1 MQPIK
6 LEIFL
11 DDKTLAGMKSVEGN
25 LAALESFNR
34 QMVERLQGELKQ
46 LERQYKQ
53 LQKQG
58 LAGDRELADIQALK
72 GVIGSLK
79 DEIKAYE
86 AAKRQA
92 NETPL
97 VAHDP
102 APKLNQVKMTM
113 AQIAREL
120 PSLAMGPQMFF
131 LAISN
136 NIPMFTDAVSNA
148 RREYELMTAAGK
160 KATPVWKQ
168 VASAMFS
175 PQTALA
181 TLITLTV
188 MYSKEIWASIKG
200 LGGARDAT
208 LELLSAE
215 QEMALAR
222 NKAQESIKKER
233 AELELIYSKLRDTSL
248 STRERTAAINEWV
261 KRYPEYAGILDG
273 EQVSLSKLE
282 SSYRALSKEIYA
294 NAVARNYADRIAD
307 LSVRKEKEEIRRLNQ
322 KLTVARAEEDLK
334 KQEEDFSR
342 KEQEGFGTATAKI
355 DARKKVEASRR
366 NVEEQKRIYNDIL
379 GNLQA
384 YENNIA
390 AIEKRIKT
398 ADLFPQPEEGTYDY
412 WTAQKE
418 RSEAVLKEIRSDI
431 KRTLD
436 EAAGEGRDLF
446 SLGID
451 KSTVEAYRKAT
462 GELKT
467 AEKELKAY
475 ETKERRV
482 PGRTPTDY
490 QNELSDARLRAQ
502 RKLEDARIA
511 LMAEGSAK
519 RKALLRQEYEQTL
532 AAIDK
537 EERELLSRLEKSKK
551 AGNPVAPGEADRI
564 RQDASSQ
571 RVIAGVQYMQ
581 EVYEEEKQFREKD
594 RQAWIDYNREYG
606 SYQEKRLAITQDYA
620 LKIAAAETEGEK
632 AMLKRRREDELKE
645 LDFGEFKKTVNL
657 ADVFGNLDT
666 QSTEA
671 LSALRDKL
679 KEYISGAAK
688 ELRPSDLKQL
698 QDALTNIDLKL
709 ADRKPFRELKRSMD
723 EYAKAQESVQKA
735 QEDLNTVMAG
745 GKVITGVY
753 RDETGKLTTKLLT
766 QEQAEKKLTEAQENR
781 RRKRTAMAQSLQ
793 GVAGEM
799 SSYGQAADDVVS
811 MLEGF
816 GVSEDEN
823 AKRVIEGFN
832 TMSEGIGQFANSMLS
847 GDIGGM
853 ISGVV
858 NTAGGFVKT
867 LGSLFGTDWGGQRSE
882 RRYQQAKERY
892 ESYMAVLDKV
902 IAKQKELVAS
912 METDTLANANN
923 SYKKAGELLQ
933 QQEEY
938 AREMGKAYLNAGA
951 SKGFLGIGSK
961 ASHGTK
967 QREDISS
974 TAWEQA
980 RRVLGSDF
988 SKVADGR
995 MTGLFDLSYEKL
1007 VELRDE
1013 ATGFWSELHEDTRK
1027 YLEQII
1033 ESEEAWLEVQE
1044 TRKEAMTGISFENV
1058 RSSFLDMLMDMDSS
1072 TADFADNFEKYMQKA
1087 MLNSMLSESYNERIK
1102 EWYDSFAE
1110 AMEEKTEWRTGWSG
1124 LRRKRTQVVT
1134 EAAGVLNQAEH
1145 DMLKEAWD
1153 SIVSDALAQR
1163 DAMKEIFG
1171 WKGDG
1176 TESQS
1181 GRGGAFT
1188 AMTQEQ
1194 GTLLE
1199 GLFTSL
1205 QDHASGM
1212 HKLLEE
1218 LAKSRKEDHDLL
1230 VSIAENTA
1238 YCRYLEGINEIM
1250 EYFRNNGIKVS

>member
-1 MQPIK
+1 
-6 LEIFL
+6 
-11 DDKTLAGMKSVEGN
+11 MKSAEGN
-25 LAALESFNR
+25 IAALESFNR

-46 LERQYKQ
+46 LERQYRQ

-72 GVIGSLK
+72 GVIGGLK

-92 NETPL
+92 GETPL

-102 APKLNQVKMTM
+102 APKLNQVRMTM

-148 RREYELMTAAGK
+148 RKEYELMTAAGK

-168 VASAMFS
+168 VAASLFS

-181 TLITLTV
+181 ALITLTV
-188 MYSKEIWASIKG
+188 VYGKEIGEWIKG
-200 LGGARDAT
+200 LFGGKNAMDELRESMRETYEVEKEANATFVKSRFEMDRVIKSVKEFKGSKEEERKKVTELNRTYGETFGYYQTLSEWYDTLMKKSSDYIEVLVLEQKARKWLDKAVEESDKADKLKAEGAESHRPWFGAGGKIHKFFGGGSTDQFGSDPASVVYNKKLKDIYDA
-208 LELLSAE
+208 EE
-215 QEMALAR
+215 DAL
-222 NKAQESIKKER
+222 KR
-233 AELELIYSKLRDTSL
+233 AEEFQDK
-248 STRERTAAINEWV
+248 AARIKEGTNINTV
-261 KRYPEYAGILDG
+261 
-273 EQVSLSKLE
+273 VSGSVEELE
-282 SSYRALSKEIYA
+282 SSIAEKRKALK
-294 NAVARNYADRIAD
+294 
-307 LSVRKEKEEIRRLNQ
+307 
-322 KLTVARAEEDLK
+322 KLTNKEDYEAAMKVIEAEEK
-334 KQEEDFSR
+334 KLETIT
-342 KEQEGFGTATAKI
+342 G
-355 DARKKVEASRR
+355 KKNKDGGRNAS
-366 NVEEQKRIYNDIL
+366 
-379 GNLQA
+379 
-384 YENNIA
+384 
-390 AIEKRIKT
+390 
-398 ADLFPQPEEGTYDY
+398 
-412 WTAQKE
+412 
-418 RSEAVLKEIRSDI
+418 
-431 KRTLD
+431 
-436 EAAGEGRDLF
+436 
-446 SLGID
+446 
-451 KSTVEAYRKAT
+451 
-462 GELKT
+462 
-467 AEKELKAY
+467 
-475 ETKERRV
+475 
-482 PGRTPTDY
+482 DY
-490 QNELSDARLRAQ
+490 QDALSDARLRAQ

-571 RVIAGVQYMQ
+571 RVVAGVQYMQ
-581 EVYEEEKQFREKD
+581 DVYDEEKQFREKD

-632 AMLKRRREDELKE
+632 AILKRRREDELKE

-657 ADVFGNLDT
+657 ADVFGNLDA
-666 QSTEA
+666 QSTEV

-723 EYAKAQESVQKA
+723 EYANAQETVQKA

-745 GKVITGVY
+745 GKVITGLY
-753 RDETGKLTTKLLT
+753 RDETGKLVTGLLT
-766 QEQAEKKLTEAQENR
+766 QEQAEKKLAEAQENR

-816 GVSEDEN
+816 GVSVDEN

-967 QREDISS
+967 QREGISS

-1033 ESEEAWLEVQE
+1033 ESEEAWQEVQE
-1044 TRKEAMTGISFENV
+1044 TRKEAMTGISFESV

-1087 MLNSMLSESYNERIK
+1087 MLNSMLSESYNGRLR

-1110 AMEEKTEWRTGWSG
+1110 AMEEKTEWRTGQG
-1124 LRRKRTQVVT
+1124 RRGRNRYKVTT
-1134 EAAGVLNQAEH
+1134 EAAGVLSQTEYDA
-1145 DMLKEAWD
+1145 LKDSWN
-1153 SIVSDALAQR
+1153 SIVSDALAER

-1171 WKGDG
+1171 WQGDPAS
-1176 TESQS
+1176 SQS
-1181 GRGGAFT
+1181 GRSGAFT
-1188 AMTQEQ
+1188 TMTQEQ

-1238 YCRYLEGINEIM
+1238 YCRYLESINEIM
-1250 EYFRNNGIKVS
+1250 EYFRNNGIEVS

>member
-11 DDKTLAGMKSVEGN
+11 DDKTLAGMKSAEGN
-25 LAALESFNR
+25 IAALESFNR

-72 GVIGSLK
+72 SVIGSLK

-148 RREYELMTAAGK
+148 RKEYELMTAAGK

-168 VASAMFS
+168 VAASLFS

-181 TLITLTV
+181 ALITLTV
-188 MYSKEIWASIKG
+188 VYGKEIGEWIKG
-200 LGGARDAT
+200 LFGGKNAMDELRESMRETYEVEKEANAT
-208 LELLSAE
+208 FVKSRF
-215 QEMALAR
+215 EMDR
-222 NKAQESIKKER
+222 VIK
-233 AELELIYSKLRDTSL
+233 SV
-248 STRERTAAINEWV
+248 REF
-261 KRYPEYAGILDG
+261 KG
-273 EQVSLSKLE
+273 
-282 SSYRALSKEIYA
+282 SKEEERKKVTELNRTYGETFGYYQTLSEWYDTLMKKSSDYIEILVLEQKARKWLDKAVEESDKADKLKAEGVESHRPWFGAGGKIHKFFGGGSTDQFGSDPASVAYNKMLKDIYDA
-294 NAVARNYADRIAD
+294 
-307 LSVRKEKEEIRRLNQ
+307 EEDAL
-322 KLTVARAEEDLK
+322 KRAEEFQDKAARIKEGTNINTVVSGSVEELENSIAEKRKALK
-334 KQEEDFSR
+334 KLTNKED
-342 KEQEGFGTATAKI
+342 
-355 DARKKVEASRR
+355 
-366 NVEEQKRIYNDIL
+366 Y
-379 GNLQA
+379 
-384 YENNIA
+384 
-390 AIEKRIKT
+390 
-398 ADLFPQPEEGTYDY
+398 
-412 WTAQKE
+412 
-418 RSEAVLKEIRSDI
+418 
-431 KRTLD
+431 
-436 EAAGEGRDLF
+436 EAAMKVIEAEEKKLETITGKKNKDGGRNA
-446 SLGID
+446 S
-451 KSTVEAYRKAT
+451 
-462 GELKT
+462 
-467 AEKELKAY
+467 
-475 ETKERRV
+475 
-482 PGRTPTDY
+482 DY
-490 QNELSDARLRAQ
+490 QDALSDARLRAQ

-551 AGNPVAPGEADRI
+551 AGNPVAPGEAGRI

-594 RQAWIDYNREYG
+594 RQAWIDYNMEYG

-679 KEYISGAAK
+679 KEYISEAAK

-723 EYAKAQESVQKA
+723 EYVNAQETARQS

-745 GKVITGVY
+745 GKVITGLY
-753 RDETGKLTTKLLT
+753 RDETGKLVTELLT
-766 QEQAEKKLTEAQENR
+766 QEQAEKKLSEAQENR

-811 MLEGF
+811 MLEEF
-816 GVSEDEN
+816 GISVDEN

-967 QREDISS
+967 QREGISS

-995 MTGLFDLSYEKL
+995 MTSLFDLSYEKL

-1033 ESEEAWLEVQE
+1033 ESEEAWQEVQE

-1110 AMEEKTEWRTGWSG
+1110 AMEEKTEWRTGQG
-1124 LRRKRTQVVT
+1124 RRGRSRYKVVT
-1134 EAAGVLNQAEH
+1134 EAAGVLNETEH

-1171 WKGDG
+1171 WQGDSAG
-1176 TESQS
+1176 SQS
-1181 GRGGAFT
+1181 GRSGAFT
-1188 AMTQEQ
+1188 TMTQEQ

>member
-1 MQPIK
+1 
-6 LEIFL
+6 
-11 DDKTLAGMKSVEGN
+11 MKSAEGN
-25 LAALESFNR
+25 IAALESFNR
-34 QMVERLQGELKQ
+34 QMVERLQKELKQ
-46 LERQYKQ
+46 LERQYRQ

-72 GVIGSLK
+72 GVIGGLK

-92 NETPL
+92 GETPL

-102 APKLNQVKMTM
+102 APKLNQVRMTM

-148 RREYELMTAAGK
+148 RKEYELMTAAGK

-168 VASAMFS
+168 VAASLFS

-181 TLITLTV
+181 ALITLTV
-188 MYSKEIWASIKG
+188 VYRKEIGEWIKG
-200 LGGARDAT
+200 LFGGKNAMDELRESMRETYEVEKEANATFVKSRFEMDRVIKSVKEFKGSKEEERKKVTELNRTYGETFGYYQTLSEWYDTLMKKSSDYIEVLVLEQKARKWLDKAVEESDKADKLKAEGVEAHRPWFGAGGKIHKFFGGGSTDQFGSDPALVAYNRKLKGIYDA
-208 LELLSAE
+208 EE
-215 QEMALAR
+215 DAL
-222 NKAQESIKKER
+222 KR
-233 AELELIYSKLRDTSL
+233 AEEFQDK
-248 STRERTAAINEWV
+248 AARIKEGTNINTV
-261 KRYPEYAGILDG
+261 
-273 EQVSLSKLE
+273 VSGSVEELE
-282 SSYRALSKEIYA
+282 SSIAEKRKALK
-294 NAVARNYADRIAD
+294 
-307 LSVRKEKEEIRRLNQ
+307 
-322 KLTVARAEEDLK
+322 KLTNKEDYEAAMKVIEAEEK
-334 KQEEDFSR
+334 KLETIT
-342 KEQEGFGTATAKI
+342 G
-355 DARKKVEASRR
+355 KKNKDGGRNAS
-366 NVEEQKRIYNDIL
+366 
-379 GNLQA
+379 
-384 YENNIA
+384 
-390 AIEKRIKT
+390 
-398 ADLFPQPEEGTYDY
+398 
-412 WTAQKE
+412 
-418 RSEAVLKEIRSDI
+418 
-431 KRTLD
+431 
-436 EAAGEGRDLF
+436 
-446 SLGID
+446 
-451 KSTVEAYRKAT
+451 
-462 GELKT
+462 
-467 AEKELKAY
+467 
-475 ETKERRV
+475 
-482 PGRTPTDY
+482 DY
-490 QNELSDARLRAQ
+490 QDALSDARLRAQ

-571 RVIAGVQYMQ
+571 RVVAGVQYMQ
-581 EVYEEEKQFREKD
+581 DVYDEEKQFREKD

-657 ADVFGNLDT
+657 ADVFGNLDA

-723 EYAKAQESVQKA
+723 EYANAQETVQKA

-745 GKVITGVY
+745 GKVITGLY
-753 RDETGKLTTKLLT
+753 RDETGKLVTGLLT
-766 QEQAEKKLTEAQENR
+766 QEQAEKKLAEAQENR

-816 GVSEDEN
+816 GVSVDEN

-967 QREDISS
+967 QREGISS

-1033 ESEEAWLEVQE
+1033 ESEEAWQEVQE
-1044 TRKEAMTGISFENV
+1044 TRKEAMTGISFESV

-1087 MLNSMLSESYNERIK
+1087 MLNSMLSESYNGRLR

-1110 AMEEKTEWRTGWSG
+1110 AMEEKTEWRTGQG
-1124 LRRKRTQVVT
+1124 RRGRNRYKVTT
-1134 EAAGVLNQAEH
+1134 EAAGVLSQTEYDA
-1145 DMLKEAWD
+1145 LKESWD
-1153 SIVSDALAQR
+1153 SIVSDALAER

-1171 WKGDG
+1171 WQGDPAS
-1176 TESQS
+1176 SQS
-1181 GRGGAFT
+1181 GRSGAFT
-1188 AMTQEQ
+1188 TMTREQ

-1238 YCRYLEGINEIM
+1238 YCRYLESINEIM
-1250 EYFRNNGIKVS
+1250 EYFRNNGIEVS

>member
-1 MQPIK
+1 
-6 LEIFL
+6 
-11 DDKTLAGMKSVEGN
+11 MKSAEGN
-25 LAALESFNR
+25 IAALESFNR
-34 QMVERLQGELKQ
+34 QMVERLQKELKQ
-46 LERQYKQ
+46 LERQYRQ

-72 GVIGSLK
+72 GVIGGLK

-92 NETPL
+92 GETPL

-102 APKLNQVKMTM
+102 APKLNQVRMTM

-148 RREYELMTAAGK
+148 RKEYELMTAAGK

-168 VASAMFS
+168 VAASLFS

-181 TLITLTV
+181 ALITLTV
-188 MYSKEIWASIKG
+188 VYGKEIGEWIKG
-200 LGGARDAT
+200 LFGGKNAMDELRESMRETYEVEKEANAT
-208 LELLSAE
+208 FVKSRF
-215 QEMALAR
+215 EMDR
-222 NKAQESIKKER
+222 VIKSVKEF
-233 AELELIYSKLRDTSL
+233 K
-248 STRERTAAINEWV
+248 
-261 KRYPEYAGILDG
+261 G
-273 EQVSLSKLE
+273 
-282 SSYRALSKEIYA
+282 SKEEERKKVTELNRTYGETFGYYQTLSEWYDTLMKKSSDYIEVLVLEQKARKWLDKAVEESDKADKLKAEGVEAHRPWFGAGGKIHKFFGGGSTDQFGSDPALVAYNRKLKGIYDA
-294 NAVARNYADRIAD
+294 
-307 LSVRKEKEEIRRLNQ
+307 EEDAL
-322 KLTVARAEEDLK
+322 KRAEEFQDKAARIKEGTNINTVVSGSVEELENSIAEKRKALK
-334 KQEEDFSR
+334 KLTNKED
-342 KEQEGFGTATAKI
+342 
-355 DARKKVEASRR
+355 
-366 NVEEQKRIYNDIL
+366 Y
-379 GNLQA
+379 
-384 YENNIA
+384 
-390 AIEKRIKT
+390 
-398 ADLFPQPEEGTYDY
+398 
-412 WTAQKE
+412 
-418 RSEAVLKEIRSDI
+418 
-431 KRTLD
+431 
-436 EAAGEGRDLF
+436 EAAMKVIEAEEKKLETITGKKNKDGGRNA
-446 SLGID
+446 S
-451 KSTVEAYRKAT
+451 
-462 GELKT
+462 
-467 AEKELKAY
+467 
-475 ETKERRV
+475 
-482 PGRTPTDY
+482 DY
-490 QNELSDARLRAQ
+490 QDALSDARLRAQ

-571 RVIAGVQYMQ
+571 RVVAGVQYMQ
-581 EVYEEEKQFREKD
+581 DVYDEEKQFREKD

-657 ADVFGNLDT
+657 ADVFGNLDA

-723 EYAKAQESVQKA
+723 EYANAQETVQKA

-745 GKVITGVY
+745 GKVITGLY
-753 RDETGKLTTKLLT
+753 RDETGKLVTGLLT
-766 QEQAEKKLTEAQENR
+766 QEQAEKKLAEAQENR

-816 GVSEDEN
+816 GVSVDEN

-967 QREDISS
+967 QREGISS

-1033 ESEEAWLEVQE
+1033 ESEEAWQEVQE
-1044 TRKEAMTGISFENV
+1044 TRKEAMTGISFESV

-1087 MLNSMLSESYNERIK
+1087 MLNSMLSESYNERLRK
-1102 EWYDSFAE
+1102 WYDSFAE
-1110 AMEEKTEWRTGWSG
+1110 AMEEKTEWRTGQG
-1124 LRRKRTQVVT
+1124 RRGRNRYKVTT
-1134 EAAGVLNQAEH
+1134 EAAGVLSQTEYDA
-1145 DMLKEAWD
+1145 LKESWD
-1153 SIVSDALAQR
+1153 SIVSDALAER

-1171 WKGDG
+1171 WQGDPAS
-1176 TESQS
+1176 SQS
-1181 GRGGAFT
+1181 GRNGAFT
-1188 AMTQEQ
+1188 TMTQEQ

-1238 YCRYLEGINEIM
+1238 YCRYLESINEIM
-1250 EYFRNNGIKVS
+1250 EYFRNNGIEVS

>member
-11 DDKTLAGMKSVEGN
+11 DDRTLAGMKSAEGN
-25 LAALESFNR
+25 IAALESFNR

-46 LERQYKQ
+46 LERQYRQ

-72 GVIGSLK
+72 GVIGGLK

-92 NETPL
+92 GETPL

-102 APKLNQVKMTM
+102 APKLNQVRMTM

-148 RREYELMTAAGK
+148 RKEYELMTAAGK

-168 VASAMFS
+168 VAASLFS

-181 TLITLTV
+181 ALITLTV
-188 MYSKEIWASIKG
+188 VYGKEIGEWIKG
-200 LGGARDAT
+200 LFGGKNAMDELRESMRETYEVEKEANATFVKSRFEMDRVIKSVKEFKGSKEEERKKVTELNRTYGETFGYYQTLSEWYDTLMKKSSDYIEVLVLEQKARKWLDKAVEESDKADKLKAEGAESHRPWFGAGGKIHKFFGGGSTDQFGSDPASVAYNKKLKDIYDA
-208 LELLSAE
+208 EE
-215 QEMALAR
+215 DAL
-222 NKAQESIKKER
+222 KR
-233 AELELIYSKLRDTSL
+233 AEEFQDK
-248 STRERTAAINEWV
+248 AARIKEGTNINTV
-261 KRYPEYAGILDG
+261 
-273 EQVSLSKLE
+273 VSGSVEELE
-282 SSYRALSKEIYA
+282 SSIAEKRKALK
-294 NAVARNYADRIAD
+294 
-307 LSVRKEKEEIRRLNQ
+307 
-322 KLTVARAEEDLK
+322 KLTNKEDYEAAMKVIEAEEK
-334 KQEEDFSR
+334 KLETIT
-342 KEQEGFGTATAKI
+342 G
-355 DARKKVEASRR
+355 KKNKDGGRNAS
-366 NVEEQKRIYNDIL
+366 
-379 GNLQA
+379 
-384 YENNIA
+384 
-390 AIEKRIKT
+390 
-398 ADLFPQPEEGTYDY
+398 
-412 WTAQKE
+412 
-418 RSEAVLKEIRSDI
+418 
-431 KRTLD
+431 
-436 EAAGEGRDLF
+436 
-446 SLGID
+446 
-451 KSTVEAYRKAT
+451 
-462 GELKT
+462 
-467 AEKELKAY
+467 
-475 ETKERRV
+475 
-482 PGRTPTDY
+482 DY
-490 QNELSDARLRAQ
+490 QDALSDARLRAQ
-502 RKLEDARIA
+502 RKLEDARIV
-511 LMAEGSAK
+511 LMVEGSAK

-571 RVIAGVQYMQ
+571 RVVAGVQYMQ
-581 EVYEEEKQFREKD
+581 DVYDEEKQFREKD

-657 ADVFGNLDT
+657 ADVFGNLDA

-723 EYAKAQESVQKA
+723 EYANAQGTVQKA

-745 GKVITGVY
+745 GKVITGLY
-753 RDETGKLTTKLLT
+753 RDETGKLVTGLLT

-816 GVSEDEN
+816 GVSVDEN

-967 QREDISS
+967 QREGISS

-1033 ESEEAWLEVQE
+1033 ESEEAWQEVQE
-1044 TRKEAMTGISFENV
+1044 TRKEAMTGISFESV

-1072 TADFADNFEKYMQKA
+1072 TADFADNFEKYMQRA
-1087 MLNSMLSESYNERIK
+1087 MLNSMLSESYNERLRK
-1102 EWYDSFAE
+1102 WYDSFAE
-1110 AMEEKTEWRTGWSG
+1110 AMEEKTEWRTGQG
-1124 LRRKRTQVVT
+1124 RRGRNRYKVTT
-1134 EAAGVLNQAEH
+1134 EAAGVLSQTEYDA
-1145 DMLKEAWD
+1145 LKESWD
-1153 SIVSDALAQR
+1153 SIVSDALAER

-1171 WKGDG
+1171 WKGDPAS
-1176 TESQS
+1176 SQS
-1181 GRGGAFT
+1181 GRNGAST
-1188 AMTQEQ
+1188 TMTQEQ

-1238 YCRYLEGINEIM
+1238 YCRYLESINEIM
-1250 EYFRNNGIKVS
+1250 EYFRNNGIEVS

>member
-1 MQPIK
+1 
-6 LEIFL
+6 
-11 DDKTLAGMKSVEGN
+11 MKSAEGN
-25 LAALESFNR
+25 IAALESFNR

-46 LERQYKQ
+46 LERQYRQ

-72 GVIGSLK
+72 GVIGGLK

-92 NETPL
+92 GETPL

-102 APKLNQVKMTM
+102 APKLNQVRMTM

-148 RREYELMTAAGK
+148 RKEYELMTAAGK

-168 VASAMFS
+168 VATSLFS

-181 TLITLTV
+181 ALITLTV
-188 MYSKEIWASIKG
+188 VYGKEIGEWIKG
-200 LGGARDAT
+200 LFGGKNAMDELRESMRETYEVEKEANATFVKSRFEMDRVIKSVKEFKGSKEEERKKVTELNRTYGETFGYYQTLSEWYDTLMKKSSDYIEVLVLEQKARKWLDKAVEESDKADKLKAEGAESHRPWFGAGGKIHKFFGGGSTDQFGSDPASVVYNKKLKDIYDA
-208 LELLSAE
+208 EE
-215 QEMALAR
+215 DAL
-222 NKAQESIKKER
+222 KR
-233 AELELIYSKLRDTSL
+233 AEEFQDK
-248 STRERTAAINEWV
+248 AARIKEGTNINTV
-261 KRYPEYAGILDG
+261 
-273 EQVSLSKLE
+273 VSGSVEELE
-282 SSYRALSKEIYA
+282 SSIAEKRKALK
-294 NAVARNYADRIAD
+294 
-307 LSVRKEKEEIRRLNQ
+307 
-322 KLTVARAEEDLK
+322 KLTNKEDYEAAMKVIEAEEK
-334 KQEEDFSR
+334 KLETIT
-342 KEQEGFGTATAKI
+342 G
-355 DARKKVEASRR
+355 KKNKDGGRNAS
-366 NVEEQKRIYNDIL
+366 
-379 GNLQA
+379 
-384 YENNIA
+384 
-390 AIEKRIKT
+390 
-398 ADLFPQPEEGTYDY
+398 
-412 WTAQKE
+412 
-418 RSEAVLKEIRSDI
+418 
-431 KRTLD
+431 
-436 EAAGEGRDLF
+436 
-446 SLGID
+446 
-451 KSTVEAYRKAT
+451 
-462 GELKT
+462 
-467 AEKELKAY
+467 
-475 ETKERRV
+475 
-482 PGRTPTDY
+482 DY
-490 QNELSDARLRAQ
+490 QDALSDARLRAQ

-571 RVIAGVQYMQ
+571 RVVAGVQYMQ
-581 EVYEEEKQFREKD
+581 DVYDEEKQFREKD

-666 QSTEA
+666 QSTES

-723 EYAKAQESVQKA
+723 EYAKAQETVQKA

-745 GKVITGVY
+745 GKVITGQY
-753 RDETGKLTTKLLT
+753 RDETGKLVTGLLT

-816 GVSEDEN
+816 GVSVDEN

-967 QREDISS
+967 QREGISS

-1033 ESEEAWLEVQE
+1033 ESEEAWQEVQE
-1044 TRKEAMTGISFENV
+1044 TRKEAMTGISFESV

-1072 TADFADNFEKYMQKA
+1072 TADFADNFEKYMQRA
-1087 MLNSMLSESYNERIK
+1087 MLNSMLSESYNERLRK
-1102 EWYDSFAE
+1102 WYDSFAE
-1110 AMEEKTEWRTGWSG
+1110 AMEEKTEWRTGQG
-1124 LRRKRTQVVT
+1124 RRGRNRYKVTT
-1134 EAAGVLNQAEH
+1134 EAAGVLSQTEYDA
-1145 DMLKEAWD
+1145 LKESWD
-1153 SIVSDALAQR
+1153 SIVSDALAER

-1171 WKGDG
+1171 WQGDPAS
-1176 TESQS
+1176 SQS
-1181 GRGGAFT
+1181 GRSGAFT
-1188 AMTQEQ
+1188 TMTQEQ

-1230 VSIAENTA
+1230 VSIVENTA
-1238 YCRYLEGINEIM
+1238 YCRYLESINEIM
-1250 EYFRNNGIKVS
+1250 EYFRNNGIEVS

>member
-11 DDKTLAGMKSVEGN
+11 DDRTLAGMKSAEGN
-25 LAALESFNR
+25 IAALESFNR

-46 LERQYKQ
+46 LERQYRQ

-72 GVIGSLK
+72 GVIGGLK

-86 AAKRQA
+86 AAKKQA
-92 NETPL
+92 SETPL

-102 APKLNQVKMTM
+102 APKLNQVRMTM

-148 RREYELMTAAGK
+148 RKEYELMTAAGK

-168 VASAMFS
+168 VAASLFS

-181 TLITLTV
+181 ALITLTV
-188 MYSKEIWASIKG
+188 VYGKEIGEWIKG
-200 LGGARDAT
+200 LFGGKNAMDELRESMRETYEVEKEANATFVKSRFEMDRVIKSVKEFKGSKEEERKKVTELNRTYGETFGYYQTLSEWYDTLMKKSSDYIEVLVLEQKARKWLDKAVEESDKADKLKAEGAESHRPWFGAGGKIHKFFGGGSTDQFGSDPASVVYNKKLKDIYDA
-208 LELLSAE
+208 EE
-215 QEMALAR
+215 DAL
-222 NKAQESIKKER
+222 KR
-233 AELELIYSKLRDTSL
+233 AEEFQDK
-248 STRERTAAINEWV
+248 AARIKEGTNINTV
-261 KRYPEYAGILDG
+261 
-273 EQVSLSKLE
+273 VSGSVEELE
-282 SSYRALSKEIYA
+282 SSIAEKRKALK
-294 NAVARNYADRIAD
+294 
-307 LSVRKEKEEIRRLNQ
+307 
-322 KLTVARAEEDLK
+322 KLTNKEDYEAAMKVIEAEEK
-334 KQEEDFSR
+334 KLETIT
-342 KEQEGFGTATAKI
+342 G
-355 DARKKVEASRR
+355 KKNKDGGRNAS
-366 NVEEQKRIYNDIL
+366 
-379 GNLQA
+379 
-384 YENNIA
+384 
-390 AIEKRIKT
+390 
-398 ADLFPQPEEGTYDY
+398 
-412 WTAQKE
+412 
-418 RSEAVLKEIRSDI
+418 
-431 KRTLD
+431 
-436 EAAGEGRDLF
+436 
-446 SLGID
+446 
-451 KSTVEAYRKAT
+451 
-462 GELKT
+462 
-467 AEKELKAY
+467 
-475 ETKERRV
+475 
-482 PGRTPTDY
+482 DY
-490 QNELSDARLRAQ
+490 QDALSDARLRAQ

-571 RVIAGVQYMQ
+571 RVVAGVQYMQ
-581 EVYEEEKQFREKD
+581 DVYDEEKQFREKD

-632 AMLKRRREDELKE
+632 AILKRRREDELKE

-657 ADVFGNLDT
+657 ADVFGNLDA

-723 EYAKAQESVQKA
+723 EYANAQETVQKA
-735 QEDLNTVMAG
+735 QEDLNTVMVG
-745 GKVITGVY
+745 GKVITGLY
-753 RDETGKLTTKLLT
+753 RDETGKLVTGLLT
-766 QEQAEKKLTEAQENR
+766 QEQAEKKLAEAQENR

-816 GVSEDEN
+816 GVSVDEN

-967 QREDISS
+967 QREGISS

-1033 ESEEAWLEVQE
+1033 ESEEAWQEVQE
-1044 TRKEAMTGISFENV
+1044 TRKEAMTGISFESV

-1087 MLNSMLSESYNERIK
+1087 MLNSMLSESYNGRLR

-1110 AMEEKTEWRTGWSG
+1110 AMEEKTEWRTGQG
-1124 LRRKRTQVVT
+1124 RRGRNRYKVTT
-1134 EAAGVLNQAEH
+1134 EAAGVLSQTEYDA
-1145 DMLKEAWD
+1145 LKDSWN
-1153 SIVSDALAQR
+1153 SIVSDALAER

-1171 WKGDG
+1171 WQGDPAS
-1176 TESQS
+1176 SQS
-1181 GRGGAFT
+1181 GRSGAFT
-1188 AMTQEQ
+1188 TMTQEQ

-1238 YCRYLEGINEIM
+1238 YCRYLESINEIM
-1250 EYFRNNGIKVS
+1250 EYFRNNGIEVS

>member
-11 DDKTLAGMKSVEGN
+11 DDRTLAGMKSAEGN
-25 LAALESFNR
+25 IAALESFNR

-46 LERQYKQ
+46 LERQYRQ

-72 GVIGSLK
+72 GVIGGLK

-86 AAKRQA
+86 AAKKQA
-92 NETPL
+92 SETPL

-102 APKLNQVKMTM
+102 APKLNQVRMTM

-148 RREYELMTAAGK
+148 RKEYELMTAAGK

-168 VASAMFS
+168 VAASLFS

-181 TLITLTV
+181 ALITLTV
-188 MYSKEIWASIKG
+188 VYGKEIGEWIKG
-200 LGGARDAT
+200 LFGGKNAMDELRESMRETYEVEKEANAT
-208 LELLSAE
+208 FVKSRF
-215 QEMALAR
+215 EMDR
-222 NKAQESIKKER
+222 VIKSVKEF
-233 AELELIYSKLRDTSL
+233 K
-248 STRERTAAINEWV
+248 
-261 KRYPEYAGILDG
+261 G
-273 EQVSLSKLE
+273 
-282 SSYRALSKEIYA
+282 SKEEERKKVTELNRTYGETFGYYQTLSEWYDTLMKKSSDYIEVLVLEQKARKWLDKAVEESDKADKLKAEGAESHRPWFGAGGKIHKFFGGGSTDQFGSDPASVAYNKKFKDIYDA
-294 NAVARNYADRIAD
+294 
-307 LSVRKEKEEIRRLNQ
+307 EEDAL
-322 KLTVARAEEDLK
+322 KRAEEFQDKAARIKEGTNINTVVSGSVEELENSIAEKRKALK
-334 KQEEDFSR
+334 KLTNKED
-342 KEQEGFGTATAKI
+342 
-355 DARKKVEASRR
+355 
-366 NVEEQKRIYNDIL
+366 Y
-379 GNLQA
+379 
-384 YENNIA
+384 
-390 AIEKRIKT
+390 
-398 ADLFPQPEEGTYDY
+398 
-412 WTAQKE
+412 
-418 RSEAVLKEIRSDI
+418 
-431 KRTLD
+431 
-436 EAAGEGRDLF
+436 EAAMKVIEAEEKKLETITGKKNKDGGRNA
-446 SLGID
+446 S
-451 KSTVEAYRKAT
+451 
-462 GELKT
+462 
-467 AEKELKAY
+467 
-475 ETKERRV
+475 
-482 PGRTPTDY
+482 DY
-490 QNELSDARLRAQ
+490 QDALSDARLRAQ

-571 RVIAGVQYMQ
+571 RVVAGVQYMQ
-581 EVYEEEKQFREKD
+581 DVYDEEKQFREKD

-657 ADVFGNLDT
+657 ADVFGNLDA

-723 EYAKAQESVQKA
+723 EYANAQETVQKA

-745 GKVITGVY
+745 GKVITGLY
-753 RDETGKLTTKLLT
+753 RDETGKLVTGLLT

-816 GVSEDEN
+816 GVSVDEN

-832 TMSEGIGQFANSMLS
+832 TMSEGISQFANSMLS

-967 QREDISS
+967 QREGISS

-1033 ESEEAWLEVQE
+1033 ESEEAWQEVQE
-1044 TRKEAMTGISFENV
+1044 TRKEAMTGISFESV

-1087 MLNSMLSESYNERIK
+1087 MLNSMLSESYNGRLR

-1110 AMEEKTEWRTGWSG
+1110 AMEEKTEWRTGQG
-1124 LRRKRTQVVT
+1124 RRGRNRYKVTT
-1134 EAAGVLNQAEH
+1134 EAAGVLSQTEYDA
-1145 DMLKEAWD
+1145 LKESWD
-1153 SIVSDALAQR
+1153 SIVSDALAER

-1171 WKGDG
+1171 WQGDPAS
-1176 TESQS
+1176 SQS
-1181 GRGGAFT
+1181 GRNGAST
-1188 AMTQEQ
+1188 TMTQEQ

-1238 YCRYLEGINEIM
+1238 YCRYLESINEIM
-1250 EYFRNNGIKVS
+1250 EYFRNNGIEVS

>member
-11 DDKTLAGMKSVEGN
+11 DDKTLAGMKSAEGN
-25 LAALESFNR
+25 IAALESFNR

-148 RREYELMTAAGK
+148 RKEYELMTAAGK

-168 VASAMFS
+168 VAASLFS

-181 TLITLTV
+181 ALITLTV
-188 MYSKEIWASIKG
+188 VYGKEIGEWIKG
-200 LGGARDAT
+200 LFGGKNAMDELRESMRETYEVEKEANAT
-208 LELLSAE
+208 FVKSRF
-215 QEMALAR
+215 EMDR
-222 NKAQESIKKER
+222 VIK
-233 AELELIYSKLRDTSL
+233 SV
-248 STRERTAAINEWV
+248 REF
-261 KRYPEYAGILDG
+261 KG
-273 EQVSLSKLE
+273 
-282 SSYRALSKEIYA
+282 SKEEERKKVTELNRTYGETFGYYQTLSEWYDTLMKKSSDYIEILVLEQKARKWLDKAVEESDKADKLKAEGVESHRPWFGAGGKIHKFFGGGSTDQFGSDPALVAYNKMLKDIYDA
-294 NAVARNYADRIAD
+294 
-307 LSVRKEKEEIRRLNQ
+307 EEDAL
-322 KLTVARAEEDLK
+322 KRAEEFQDKAARIKEGTNINTVVSGSVEELENSIAEKRKALK
-334 KQEEDFSR
+334 KLTNKED
-342 KEQEGFGTATAKI
+342 
-355 DARKKVEASRR
+355 
-366 NVEEQKRIYNDIL
+366 Y
-379 GNLQA
+379 
-384 YENNIA
+384 
-390 AIEKRIKT
+390 
-398 ADLFPQPEEGTYDY
+398 
-412 WTAQKE
+412 
-418 RSEAVLKEIRSDI
+418 
-431 KRTLD
+431 
-436 EAAGEGRDLF
+436 EAAMKVIEAEEKKLETITGKKNKDGGRNA
-446 SLGID
+446 S
-451 KSTVEAYRKAT
+451 
-462 GELKT
+462 
-467 AEKELKAY
+467 
-475 ETKERRV
+475 
-482 PGRTPTDY
+482 DY
-490 QNELSDARLRAQ
+490 QDALSDARLRAQ

-551 AGNPVAPGEADRI
+551 AGNPVAPGEAGRI

-723 EYAKAQESVQKA
+723 EYANAQETARQA

-745 GKVITGVY
+745 GKVITSLY
-753 RDETGKLTTKLLT
+753 RDETGKLVTELLT
-766 QEQAEKKLTEAQENR
+766 QEQAEKKLSEAQENR

-811 MLEGF
+811 MLEGV
-816 GVSEDEN
+816 GVSVDEN

-967 QREDISS
+967 QREGISS

-1033 ESEEAWLEVQE
+1033 ESEEAWQEVQE

-1110 AMEEKTEWRTGWSG
+1110 AMEEKTEWRTGQG
-1124 LRRKRTQVVT
+1124 RRGRSRYKVVT
-1134 EAAGVLNQAEH
+1134 EAAGVLNETEH

-1171 WKGDG
+1171 WQGDSAG
-1176 TESQS
+1176 SQS
-1181 GRGGAFT
+1181 GRSGAFT
-1188 AMTQEQ
+1188 TMTQEQ

>member
-1 MQPIK
+1 
-6 LEIFL
+6 
-11 DDKTLAGMKSVEGN
+11 MKSAEGN
-25 LAALESFNR
+25 IAALESFNR

-46 LERQYKQ
+46 LERQYRQ

-72 GVIGSLK
+72 GVIGGLK

-92 NETPL
+92 GETPL

-102 APKLNQVKMTM
+102 APKLNQVRMTM

-148 RREYELMTAAGK
+148 RKEYELMTAAGK

-168 VASAMFS
+168 VAASLFS

-181 TLITLTV
+181 ALITLTV
-188 MYSKEIWASIKG
+188 VYGKEIGEWIKG
-200 LGGARDAT
+200 LFGGKNAMDELRESMRETYEVEKEANAT
-208 LELLSAE
+208 FVKSRF
-215 QEMALAR
+215 EMDR
-222 NKAQESIKKER
+222 VIKSVKEF
-233 AELELIYSKLRDTSL
+233 K
-248 STRERTAAINEWV
+248 
-261 KRYPEYAGILDG
+261 G
-273 EQVSLSKLE
+273 
-282 SSYRALSKEIYA
+282 SKEEERKKVTELNRTYGETFGYYQTLSEWYDTLMKKSSDYIEVLVLEQKARKWLDKAVEESDKADKLKAEGAESHRPWFGAGGKIHKFFGGGSTDQFGSDPASVVYNKKLKDIYDA
-294 NAVARNYADRIAD
+294 
-307 LSVRKEKEEIRRLNQ
+307 EEDAL
-322 KLTVARAEEDLK
+322 KRAEEFQDKAARIKEGTNINTVVSGSVEELENSIAEKRKALK
-334 KQEEDFSR
+334 KLTNKED
-342 KEQEGFGTATAKI
+342 
-355 DARKKVEASRR
+355 
-366 NVEEQKRIYNDIL
+366 Y
-379 GNLQA
+379 
-384 YENNIA
+384 
-390 AIEKRIKT
+390 
-398 ADLFPQPEEGTYDY
+398 
-412 WTAQKE
+412 
-418 RSEAVLKEIRSDI
+418 
-431 KRTLD
+431 
-436 EAAGEGRDLF
+436 EAAMKVIEAEEKKLETITGKKNKDGGRNA
-446 SLGID
+446 S
-451 KSTVEAYRKAT
+451 
-462 GELKT
+462 
-467 AEKELKAY
+467 
-475 ETKERRV
+475 
-482 PGRTPTDY
+482 DY
-490 QNELSDARLRAQ
+490 QDALSDARLRAQ

-571 RVIAGVQYMQ
+571 RVVAGVQYMQ
-581 EVYEEEKQFREKD
+581 DVYDEEKQFREKD

-666 QSTEA
+666 QSTES

-723 EYAKAQESVQKA
+723 EYANAQETVQKA

-745 GKVITGVY
+745 GKVITGLY
-753 RDETGKLTTKLLT
+753 RDETGKLVTGLLT

-816 GVSEDEN
+816 GVSVDEN

-967 QREDISS
+967 QREGISS

-1033 ESEEAWLEVQE
+1033 ESEEAWQEVQE
-1044 TRKEAMTGISFENV
+1044 TRKEAMTGISFESV

-1087 MLNSMLSESYNERIK
+1087 MLNSMLSESYNGRLR

-1110 AMEEKTEWRTGWSG
+1110 AMEEKTEWRTGQG
-1124 LRRKRTQVVT
+1124 RRGRNRYKVTT
-1134 EAAGVLNQAEH
+1134 EAAGVLSQTEYDA
-1145 DMLKEAWD
+1145 LKDSWD
-1153 SIVSDALAQR
+1153 SIVSDALAER

-1171 WKGDG
+1171 WKGDPAS
-1176 TESQS
+1176 SQS
-1181 GRGGAFT
+1181 GRSGAFT

-1230 VSIAENTA
+1230 VSITENTA
-1238 YCRYLEGINEIM
+1238 YCRYLESINEIM
-1250 EYFRNNGIKVS
+1250 EYFRNNGIEVS

>member
-11 DDKTLAGMKSVEGN
+11 DDKTLAGMKSAEGN
-25 LAALESFNR
+25 IAALESFNR

-148 RREYELMTAAGK
+148 RKEYELMTAAGK

-168 VASAMFS
+168 VAASLFS

-181 TLITLTV
+181 ALITLTV
-188 MYSKEIWASIKG
+188 VYGKEIGEWIKG
-200 LGGARDAT
+200 LFGGKNAMDELRESMRETYEVEKEANAT
-208 LELLSAE
+208 FVKSRF
-215 QEMALAR
+215 EMDR
-222 NKAQESIKKER
+222 VIK
-233 AELELIYSKLRDTSL
+233 SV
-248 STRERTAAINEWV
+248 REF
-261 KRYPEYAGILDG
+261 KG
-273 EQVSLSKLE
+273 
-282 SSYRALSKEIYA
+282 SKEEERKKVTELNRTYGETFGYYQTLSEWYDTLMKKSSDYIEILVLEQKARKWLDKAVEESDKADKLKAEGVESHRPWFGAGGKIHKFFGGGSTDQFGSDPALVAYNKMLKDIYDA
-294 NAVARNYADRIAD
+294 
-307 LSVRKEKEEIRRLNQ
+307 EEDAL
-322 KLTVARAEEDLK
+322 KRAEEFQDKAARIKEGTNINTVVSGSVEELENSIAEKRKALK
-334 KQEEDFSR
+334 KLTNKED
-342 KEQEGFGTATAKI
+342 
-355 DARKKVEASRR
+355 
-366 NVEEQKRIYNDIL
+366 Y
-379 GNLQA
+379 
-384 YENNIA
+384 
-390 AIEKRIKT
+390 
-398 ADLFPQPEEGTYDY
+398 
-412 WTAQKE
+412 
-418 RSEAVLKEIRSDI
+418 
-431 KRTLD
+431 
-436 EAAGEGRDLF
+436 EAAMKVIEAEEKKLETITGKKNKDGGRNA
-446 SLGID
+446 S
-451 KSTVEAYRKAT
+451 
-462 GELKT
+462 
-467 AEKELKAY
+467 
-475 ETKERRV
+475 
-482 PGRTPTDY
+482 DY
-490 QNELSDARLRAQ
+490 QDALSDARLRAQ

-551 AGNPVAPGEADRI
+551 AGNPVAPGEAGRI

-723 EYAKAQESVQKA
+723 EYANAQETARQA

-745 GKVITGVY
+745 GKVITSLY
-753 RDETGKLTTKLLT
+753 RDETGKLVTELLT
-766 QEQAEKKLTEAQENR
+766 QEQAEKKLSEAQENR

-816 GVSEDEN
+816 GVSVDEN

-967 QREDISS
+967 QREGISS

-995 MTGLFDLSYEKL
+995 MTGLFNLSYEKL

-1033 ESEEAWLEVQE
+1033 ESEEAWQEVQE

-1110 AMEEKTEWRTGWSG
+1110 AMEEKTEWRTGQG
-1124 LRRKRTQVVT
+1124 RRGRSRYKVVT
-1134 EAAGVLNQAEH
+1134 EAAGVLNETEH

-1171 WKGDG
+1171 WQGDSAG
-1176 TESQS
+1176 SQS
-1181 GRGGAFT
+1181 GRSGAFT
-1188 AMTQEQ
+1188 TMTQEQ

>member
-1 MQPIK
+1 
-6 LEIFL
+6 
-11 DDKTLAGMKSVEGN
+11 MKSAEGN
-25 LAALESFNR
+25 IAALESFNR

-46 LERQYKQ
+46 LERQYRQ

-72 GVIGSLK
+72 GVIGGLK

-92 NETPL
+92 GETPL

-102 APKLNQVKMTM
+102 APKLNQVRMTM

-148 RREYELMTAAGK
+148 RKEYELMTAAGK

-168 VASAMFS
+168 VAASLFS

-181 TLITLTV
+181 ALITLTV
-188 MYSKEIWASIKG
+188 VYGKEIGEWIKG
-200 LGGARDAT
+200 LFGGKNAMDELRESMRETYEVEKEANATFVKSRFEMDRVIKSVKEFKGSKEEERKKVTELNRTYGETFGYYQTLSEWYDTLMKKSSDYIEVLVLEQKARKWLDKAVEESDKADKLKAEGAESHRPWFGAGGKIHKFFGGGSTDQFGSDPASVVYNKKLKDIYDA
-208 LELLSAE
+208 EE
-215 QEMALAR
+215 DAL
-222 NKAQESIKKER
+222 KR
-233 AELELIYSKLRDTSL
+233 AEEFQDK
-248 STRERTAAINEWV
+248 AARIKEGTNINTV
-261 KRYPEYAGILDG
+261 
-273 EQVSLSKLE
+273 VSGSVEELE
-282 SSYRALSKEIYA
+282 SSIAEKRKALK
-294 NAVARNYADRIAD
+294 
-307 LSVRKEKEEIRRLNQ
+307 
-322 KLTVARAEEDLK
+322 KLTNKEDYEAAMKVIEAEEK
-334 KQEEDFSR
+334 KLETIT
-342 KEQEGFGTATAKI
+342 G
-355 DARKKVEASRR
+355 KKNKDGGRNAS
-366 NVEEQKRIYNDIL
+366 
-379 GNLQA
+379 
-384 YENNIA
+384 
-390 AIEKRIKT
+390 
-398 ADLFPQPEEGTYDY
+398 
-412 WTAQKE
+412 
-418 RSEAVLKEIRSDI
+418 
-431 KRTLD
+431 
-436 EAAGEGRDLF
+436 
-446 SLGID
+446 
-451 KSTVEAYRKAT
+451 
-462 GELKT
+462 
-467 AEKELKAY
+467 
-475 ETKERRV
+475 
-482 PGRTPTDY
+482 DY
-490 QNELSDARLRAQ
+490 QDALSDARLRAQ

-571 RVIAGVQYMQ
+571 RVVAGVQYMQ
-581 EVYEEEKQFREKD
+581 DVYDEEKQFREKD

-666 QSTEA
+666 QSTES

-723 EYAKAQESVQKA
+723 EYAKAQETVQKA

-745 GKVITGVY
+745 GKVITGQY
-753 RDETGKLTTKLLT
+753 RDETGKLVTGLLT

-816 GVSEDEN
+816 GVSVDEN

-967 QREDISS
+967 QREGISS

-1033 ESEEAWLEVQE
+1033 ESEEAWQEVQE
-1044 TRKEAMTGISFENV
+1044 TRKEAMTGISFESV

-1072 TADFADNFEKYMQKA
+1072 TADFADNFEKYMQRA
-1087 MLNSMLSESYNERIK
+1087 MLNSMLSESYNERLRK
-1102 EWYDSFAE
+1102 WYDSFAE
-1110 AMEEKTEWRTGWSG
+1110 AMEEKTEWRTGQG
-1124 LRRKRTQVVT
+1124 RRGRNRYKVTT
-1134 EAAGVLNQAEH
+1134 EAAGVLSQTEYDA
-1145 DMLKEAWD
+1145 LKDSWN
-1153 SIVSDALAQR
+1153 SIVSDALAER

-1171 WKGDG
+1171 WQGDPAS
-1176 TESQS
+1176 SQS
-1181 GRGGAFT
+1181 GRSGAFT
-1188 AMTQEQ
+1188 TMTQEQ

-1230 VSIAENTA
+1230 VSIVENTA
-1238 YCRYLEGINEIM
+1238 YCRYLESINEIM
-1250 EYFRNNGIKVS
+1250 EYFRNNGIEVS

>member
-11 DDKTLAGMKSVEGN
+11 DDKTLAGMKSAEGN

-136 NIPMFTDAVSNA
+136 NIPMFTDAVGNA
-148 RREYELMTAAGK
+148 RKEYELMTAAGK

-168 VASAMFS
+168 VAASLFS

-181 TLITLTV
+181 ALITLTV
-188 MYSKEIWASIKG
+188 VYGKEIGEWIKG
-200 LGGARDAT
+200 LFGGKNAMDELRESMRETYEVEKEANAT
-208 LELLSAE
+208 FVKSRF
-215 QEMALAR
+215 EMDR
-222 NKAQESIKKER
+222 VIK
-233 AELELIYSKLRDTSL
+233 SV
-248 STRERTAAINEWV
+248 REF
-261 KRYPEYAGILDG
+261 KG
-273 EQVSLSKLE
+273 
-282 SSYRALSKEIYA
+282 SKEEERKKVTELNRTYGETFGYYQTLSEWYDTLMKKSSDYIEILVLEQKARKWLDKAVEESDKADKLKAEGVESHRPWFGAGGKIHKFFGGGSTDRFGSDPALVAYNKMLKDIYDA
-294 NAVARNYADRIAD
+294 
-307 LSVRKEKEEIRRLNQ
+307 EEDAL
-322 KLTVARAEEDLK
+322 KRAEEFQDKAARIKEGTNINTVVSGSVEELENSIAEKRKALK
-334 KQEEDFSR
+334 KVTNKED
-342 KEQEGFGTATAKI
+342 
-355 DARKKVEASRR
+355 
-366 NVEEQKRIYNDIL
+366 Y
-379 GNLQA
+379 
-384 YENNIA
+384 
-390 AIEKRIKT
+390 
-398 ADLFPQPEEGTYDY
+398 
-412 WTAQKE
+412 
-418 RSEAVLKEIRSDI
+418 
-431 KRTLD
+431 
-436 EAAGEGRDLF
+436 EAAMKVIEAEEKKLETITGKKNKDGGRNA
-446 SLGID
+446 S
-451 KSTVEAYRKAT
+451 
-462 GELKT
+462 
-467 AEKELKAY
+467 
-475 ETKERRV
+475 
-482 PGRTPTDY
+482 DY
-490 QNELSDARLRAQ
+490 QDALSDARLRAQ

-551 AGNPVAPGEADRI
+551 AGNPVAPGEAGRI
-564 RQDASSQ
+564 RQDTSSQ
-571 RVIAGVQYMQ
+571 RVIAGVRYMQ

-723 EYAKAQESVQKA
+723 EYANAQETARQA

-745 GKVITGVY
+745 GKVITGLY
-753 RDETGKLTTKLLT
+753 RDETGKLVTELLT
-766 QEQAEKKLTEAQENR
+766 QEQAEKKLSEAQENR

-816 GVSEDEN
+816 GVSVDEN

-967 QREDISS
+967 QREGISS

-1033 ESEEAWLEVQE
+1033 ESEEAWQEVQE

-1110 AMEEKTEWRTGWSG
+1110 AMEEKTEWRTGQG
-1124 LRRKRTQVVT
+1124 RRGRSRYKVVT
-1134 EAAGVLNQAEH
+1134 EAAGVLNETEH

-1171 WKGDG
+1171 WQGDSAG
-1176 TESQS
+1176 SQS
-1181 GRGGAFT
+1181 GRSGAFT
-1188 AMTQEQ
+1188 TMTQEQ

>member
-11 DDKTLAGMKSVEGN
+11 DDKTLAGMRSAEGN
-25 LAALESFNR
+25 IAALESFNR
-34 QMVERLQGELKQ
+34 QMVEHLQGELKQ

-72 GVIGSLK
+72 GVISGLK

-86 AAKRQA
+86 AAKKQA
-92 NETPL
+92 GETPL

-102 APKLNQVKMTM
+102 APKLNQVRMTM

-120 PSLAMGPQMFF
+120 PSLALGPQMFF

-148 RREYELMTAAGK
+148 RKEYELMTAAGK

-168 VASAMFS
+168 VAASLFS

-188 MYSKEIWASIKG
+188 MYGKEIGEWIKG
-200 LGGARDAT
+200 LFGGKNAMD
-208 LELLSAE
+208 EL
-215 QEMALAR
+215 R
-222 NKAQESIKKER
+222 ESIRKTYEVEKE
-233 AELELIYSKLRDTSL
+233 ANATF
-248 STRERTAAINEWV
+248 V
-261 KRYPEYAGILDG
+261 KSRFEMDRVIKSVKEFKG
-273 EQVSLSKLE
+273 
-282 SSYRALSKEIYA
+282 SKEEERRKVTELNRTYGETFGYYQTLSEWYDTLMKKSSDYIEVLVLEQKARKWLDKAVEESDKADKLKAEGVEAHRPWFGAGGKIHKFFGGGSTDQFGSDPASVAYNKMLKDIYDA
-294 NAVARNYADRIAD
+294 
-307 LSVRKEKEEIRRLNQ
+307 EEDAL
-322 KLTVARAEEDLK
+322 KRAEEFQDKAGRIKEGANISTVISGSVEELENSIAEKRKALK
-334 KQEEDFSR
+334 KLTNREDY
-342 KEQEGFGTATAKI
+342 
-355 DARKKVEASRR
+355 EAAM
-366 NVEEQKRIYNDIL
+366 K
-379 GNLQA
+379 
-384 YENNIA
+384 
-390 AIEKRIKT
+390 AIE
-398 ADLFPQPEEGTYDY
+398 AEEKKLEAITGKKNKKGGKDASDY
-412 WTAQKE
+412 
-418 RSEAVLKEIRSDI
+418 
-431 KRTLD
+431 
-436 EAAGEGRDLF
+436 RD
-446 SLGID
+446 
-451 KSTVEAYRKAT
+451 
-462 GELKT
+462 
-467 AEKELKAY
+467 
-475 ETKERRV
+475 
-482 PGRTPTDY
+482 
-490 QNELSDARLRAQ
+490 ELSDARLRAQ

-519 RKALLRQEYEQTL
+519 RKALLRQDYEQTL

-537 EERELLSRLEKSKK
+537 EERELLSKLEKSKK

-571 RVIAGVQYMQ
+571 RVVAGVQYMQ
-581 EVYEEEKQFREKD
+581 EIYDEEKLFREKD

-657 ADVFGNLDT
+657 ADVFGNLDA

-679 KEYISGAAK
+679 KEYISGAAR
-688 ELRPSDLKQL
+688 ELRPSDLKEL

-735 QEDLNTVMAG
+735 QENLNTVMAG
-745 GKVITGVY
+745 GKVVTGAY
-753 RDETGKLTTKLLT
+753 RDETGKLVTELLT
-766 QEQAEKKLTEAQENR
+766 QEQAEKQLSEAQENR

-799 SSYGQAADDVVS
+799 SSYGQAADDVVG
-811 MLEGF
+811 MLEEF
-816 GVSEDEN
+816 GISVDEN
-823 AKRVIEGFN
+823 VKRVVEGFN

-858 NTAGGFVKT
+858 NTAGGLIKGI
-867 LGSLFGTDWGGQRSE
+867 GSLFGADWGGQRSE

-923 SYKKAGELLQ
+923 SYKRAGELLQ

-967 QREDISS
+967 QREGISS
-974 TAWEQA
+974 TAWDQA
-980 RRVLGSDF
+980 RQVLGNDF
-988 SKVADGR
+988 YKVSDGR

-1007 VELRDE
+1007 VKLRDE

-1033 ESEEAWLEVQE
+1033 ESEEAWQEVQE
-1044 TRKEAMTGISFENV
+1044 TRKEAMTGLSFDTL
-1058 RSSFLDMLMDMDSS
+1058 RSSFLDTLMDMDSS
-1072 TADFADNFEKYMQKA
+1072 TADFADNFEKYMQRA
-1087 MLNSMLSESYNERIK
+1087 MLNSMLSESYNERLRK
-1102 EWYDSFAE
+1102 WYDSFAE
-1110 AMEEKTEWRTGWSG
+1110 AMEEKTERRTGQG
-1124 LRRKRTQVVT
+1124 RRRHSKYEVVT
-1134 EAAGVLNQAEH
+1134 EAAGVLNGTEY
-1145 DMLKEAWD
+1145 DTLKE
-1153 SIVSDALAQR
+1153 S
-1163 DAMKEIFG
+1163 
-1171 WKGDG
+1171 
-1176 TESQS
+1176 
-1181 GRGGAFT
+1181 
-1188 AMTQEQ
+1188 
-1194 GTLLE
+1194 
-1199 GLFTSL
+1199 
-1205 QDHASGM
+1205 
-1212 HKLLEE
+1212 
-1218 LAKSRKEDHDLL
+1218 
-1230 VSIAENTA
+1230 
-1238 YCRYLEGINEIM
+1238 
-1250 EYFRNNGIKVS
+1250 

>member
-11 DDKTLAGMKSVEGN
+11 DDRTLAGMKSAEGN
-25 LAALESFNR
+25 IAALESFNR
-34 QMVERLQGELKQ
+34 QMVERLQKELKQ
-46 LERQYKQ
+46 LERQYRQ

-72 GVIGSLK
+72 GVIGGLK

-92 NETPL
+92 GETPL

-102 APKLNQVKMTM
+102 APKLNQVRMTM

-148 RREYELMTAAGK
+148 RKEYELMTAAGK

-168 VASAMFS
+168 VAASLFS

-181 TLITLTV
+181 ALITLTV
-188 MYSKEIWASIKG
+188 VYRKEIGEWIKG
-200 LGGARDAT
+200 LFGGKNAMDELRESMRETYEVEKEANAT
-208 LELLSAE
+208 FVKSRF
-215 QEMALAR
+215 EMDR
-222 NKAQESIKKER
+222 VIKSVKEF
-233 AELELIYSKLRDTSL
+233 K
-248 STRERTAAINEWV
+248 
-261 KRYPEYAGILDG
+261 G
-273 EQVSLSKLE
+273 
-282 SSYRALSKEIYA
+282 SKEEERKKVTELNRTYGETFGYYQTLSEWYDTLMKKSSDYIEVLVLEQKARKWLDKAVEESDKADKLKAEGVEAHRPWFGAGGKIHKFFGGGSTDQFGSDPALVAYNRKLKGIYDA
-294 NAVARNYADRIAD
+294 
-307 LSVRKEKEEIRRLNQ
+307 EEDAL
-322 KLTVARAEEDLK
+322 KRAEEFQDKAARIKEGTNINTVVSGSVEELENSIAEKRKALK
-334 KQEEDFSR
+334 KLTNKED
-342 KEQEGFGTATAKI
+342 
-355 DARKKVEASRR
+355 
-366 NVEEQKRIYNDIL
+366 Y
-379 GNLQA
+379 
-384 YENNIA
+384 
-390 AIEKRIKT
+390 
-398 ADLFPQPEEGTYDY
+398 
-412 WTAQKE
+412 
-418 RSEAVLKEIRSDI
+418 
-431 KRTLD
+431 
-436 EAAGEGRDLF
+436 EAAMKVIEAEEKKLETITGKKNKDGGRNA
-446 SLGID
+446 S
-451 KSTVEAYRKAT
+451 
-462 GELKT
+462 
-467 AEKELKAY
+467 
-475 ETKERRV
+475 
-482 PGRTPTDY
+482 DY
-490 QNELSDARLRAQ
+490 QDALSDARLRAQ

-571 RVIAGVQYMQ
+571 RVVAGVQYMQ
-581 EVYEEEKQFREKD
+581 DVYDEEKQFREKD

-657 ADVFGNLDT
+657 ADVFGNLDA

-723 EYAKAQESVQKA
+723 EYANAQETVQKA

-745 GKVITGVY
+745 GKVITGLY
-753 RDETGKLTTKLLT
+753 RDETGKLVTGLLT
-766 QEQAEKKLTEAQENR
+766 QEQAEKKLAEAQENR

-816 GVSEDEN
+816 GVSVDEN

-967 QREDISS
+967 QREGISS

-1033 ESEEAWLEVQE
+1033 ESEEAWQEVQE
-1044 TRKEAMTGISFENV
+1044 TRKEAMTGISFESV

-1087 MLNSMLSESYNERIK
+1087 MLNSMLSESYNGRLR

-1110 AMEEKTEWRTGWSG
+1110 AMEEKTEWRTGQG
-1124 LRRKRTQVVT
+1124 RRGRNRYKVTT
-1134 EAAGVLNQAEH
+1134 EAAGVLSQTEYDA
-1145 DMLKEAWD
+1145 LKDSWN
-1153 SIVSDALAQR
+1153 SIVSDALAER

-1171 WKGDG
+1171 WQGDPAS
-1176 TESQS
+1176 SQS
-1181 GRGGAFT
+1181 GRSGAFT
-1188 AMTQEQ
+1188 TMIQEQ

-1238 YCRYLEGINEIM
+1238 YCRYLESINEIM
-1250 EYFRNNGIKVS
+1250 EYFRNNGIEVS

>member
-11 DDKTLAGMKSVEGN
+11 DDRTLAGMKSAEGN
-25 LAALESFNR
+25 IAALESFNR

-46 LERQYKQ
+46 LERQYRQ

-72 GVIGSLK
+72 GVIGGLK

-92 NETPL
+92 GETPL

-102 APKLNQVKMTM
+102 APKLNQVRMTM

-148 RREYELMTAAGK
+148 RKEYELMTAAGK

-168 VASAMFS
+168 VAASLFS

-181 TLITLTV
+181 ALITLTV
-188 MYSKEIWASIKG
+188 VYGKEIGEWIKG
-200 LGGARDAT
+200 LFGGKNAMDELRESMRETYEVEKEANATFVKSRFEVDRVIKSVKEFKGSKEEERKKVTELNRTYGETFGYYQTLSEWYDTLMKKSSDYIEVLVLEQKARKWLDKAVEESDKADKLKAEGAESHRPWFGAGGKIHKFFGGGSTDQFGSDPASVVYNKKLKDIYDA
-208 LELLSAE
+208 EE
-215 QEMALAR
+215 DAL
-222 NKAQESIKKER
+222 KR
-233 AELELIYSKLRDTSL
+233 AEEFQDK
-248 STRERTAAINEWV
+248 AARIKEGTNINTV
-261 KRYPEYAGILDG
+261 
-273 EQVSLSKLE
+273 VSGSVEELE
-282 SSYRALSKEIYA
+282 SSIAEKRKALK
-294 NAVARNYADRIAD
+294 
-307 LSVRKEKEEIRRLNQ
+307 
-322 KLTVARAEEDLK
+322 KLTNKEDYEAAMKVIEAEEK
-334 KQEEDFSR
+334 KLETIT
-342 KEQEGFGTATAKI
+342 G
-355 DARKKVEASRR
+355 KKNKDGGRNAS
-366 NVEEQKRIYNDIL
+366 
-379 GNLQA
+379 
-384 YENNIA
+384 
-390 AIEKRIKT
+390 
-398 ADLFPQPEEGTYDY
+398 
-412 WTAQKE
+412 
-418 RSEAVLKEIRSDI
+418 
-431 KRTLD
+431 
-436 EAAGEGRDLF
+436 
-446 SLGID
+446 
-451 KSTVEAYRKAT
+451 
-462 GELKT
+462 
-467 AEKELKAY
+467 
-475 ETKERRV
+475 
-482 PGRTPTDY
+482 DY
-490 QNELSDARLRAQ
+490 QDALSDARLRAQ

-571 RVIAGVQYMQ
+571 RVVAGVQYMQ
-581 EVYEEEKQFREKD
+581 DVYDEEKQFREKD

-666 QSTEA
+666 QSTES

-723 EYAKAQESVQKA
+723 EYAKAQETVQKA

-745 GKVITGVY
+745 GKVITGQY
-753 RDETGKLTTKLLT
+753 RDETGKLVTGLLT

-816 GVSEDEN
+816 GVSVDEN

-967 QREDISS
+967 QREGISS

-1033 ESEEAWLEVQE
+1033 ESEEAWQEVQE
-1044 TRKEAMTGISFENV
+1044 TRKEAMTGISFESV

-1072 TADFADNFEKYMQKA
+1072 TADFADNFEKYMQRA
-1087 MLNSMLSESYNERIK
+1087 MLNSMLSESYNERLRK
-1102 EWYDSFAE
+1102 WYDSFAE
-1110 AMEEKTEWRTGWSG
+1110 AMEEKTEWRTGQG
-1124 LRRKRTQVVT
+1124 RRGRNRYKVTT
-1134 EAAGVLNQAEH
+1134 EAAGVLSQTEYDA
-1145 DMLKEAWD
+1145 LKESWD
-1153 SIVSDALAQR
+1153 SIVSDALAER

-1171 WKGDG
+1171 WQGDPAS
-1176 TESQS
+1176 SQS
-1181 GRGGAFT
+1181 GRSGAFT
-1188 AMTQEQ
+1188 TMTQEQ

-1230 VSIAENTA
+1230 VSIVENTA
-1238 YCRYLEGINEIM
+1238 YCRYLESINEIM
-1250 EYFRNNGIKVS
+1250 EYFRNNGIEVS

>member
-11 DDKTLAGMKSVEGN
+11 DDKTLAGMKSAEGN

-136 NIPMFTDAVSNA
+136 NIPMFTDAVGNA
-148 RREYELMTAAGK
+148 RKEYELMTAAGK

-168 VASAMFS
+168 VAASLFS

-181 TLITLTV
+181 ALITLTV
-188 MYSKEIWASIKG
+188 VYGKEIGEWIKG
-200 LGGARDAT
+200 LFGGKNAMDELRESMRETYEVEKEANAT
-208 LELLSAE
+208 FVKSRF
-215 QEMALAR
+215 EMDR
-222 NKAQESIKKER
+222 VIK
-233 AELELIYSKLRDTSL
+233 SV
-248 STRERTAAINEWV
+248 REF
-261 KRYPEYAGILDG
+261 KG
-273 EQVSLSKLE
+273 
-282 SSYRALSKEIYA
+282 SKEEERKKVTELNRTYGETFGYYQTLSEWYDTLMKKSSDYIEILVLEQKARKWLDKAVEESDKADKLKAEGVESHRPWFGAGGKIHKFFGGGSTDRFGSDPALVAYNKMLKDIYDA
-294 NAVARNYADRIAD
+294 
-307 LSVRKEKEEIRRLNQ
+307 EEDAL
-322 KLTVARAEEDLK
+322 KRAEEFQDK
-334 KQEEDFSR
+334 AAR
-342 KEQEGFGTATAKI
+342 IKEGTNINT
-355 DARKKVEASRR
+355 VVSGS
-366 NVEEQKRIYNDIL
+366 VEEL
-379 GNLQA
+379 
-384 YENNIA
+384 ENSIA
-390 AIEKRIKT
+390 EKRKALKILTNK
-398 ADLFPQPEEGTYDY
+398 EDY
-412 WTAQKE
+412 
-418 RSEAVLKEIRSDI
+418 
-431 KRTLD
+431 
-436 EAAGEGRDLF
+436 EAAMKVIEAEEKKLETITGKKNKDGGRNA
-446 SLGID
+446 S
-451 KSTVEAYRKAT
+451 
-462 GELKT
+462 
-467 AEKELKAY
+467 
-475 ETKERRV
+475 
-482 PGRTPTDY
+482 DY
-490 QNELSDARLRAQ
+490 QDALSDARLRAQ

-551 AGNPVAPGEADRI
+551 AGNPVAPGEAGRI

-709 ADRKPFRELKRSMD
+709 ADRKPFRELKLSMD
-723 EYAKAQESVQKA
+723 EYANAQETARQA

-745 GKVITGVY
+745 GKVITGLY
-753 RDETGKLTTKLLT
+753 RDETGKLVTELLT
-766 QEQAEKKLTEAQENR
+766 QEQAEKKLSEAQENR

-793 GVAGEM
+793 GGAGEM

-816 GVSEDEN
+816 GVSVDEN

-967 QREDISS
+967 QREGISS

-1033 ESEEAWLEVQE
+1033 ESEEAWQEVQE

-1110 AMEEKTEWRTGWSG
+1110 AMEEKTEWRTGQG
-1124 LRRKRTQVVT
+1124 RRGRSRYKVVT
-1134 EAAGVLNQAEH
+1134 EAAGVLNETEH

-1171 WKGDG
+1171 WQGDSAG
-1176 TESQS
+1176 SQS
-1181 GRGGAFT
+1181 GRSGAFT
-1188 AMTQEQ
+1188 TMTQEQ

>member
-11 DDKTLAGMKSVEGN
+11 DDRTLAGMKSAEGN
-25 LAALESFNR
+25 IAALESFNR
-34 QMVERLQGELKQ
+34 QMVERLQKELKQ
-46 LERQYKQ
+46 LERQYRQ

-72 GVIGSLK
+72 GVIGGLK

-92 NETPL
+92 GETPL

-102 APKLNQVKMTM
+102 APKLNQVRMTM

-148 RREYELMTAAGK
+148 RKEYELMTAAGK

-168 VASAMFS
+168 VAASLFS

-181 TLITLTV
+181 ALITLTV
-188 MYSKEIWASIKG
+188 VYRKEIGEWIKG
-200 LGGARDAT
+200 LFGGKNAMDELRESMRETYEVEKEANAT
-208 LELLSAE
+208 FVKSRF
-215 QEMALAR
+215 EMDR
-222 NKAQESIKKER
+222 VIKSVKEF
-233 AELELIYSKLRDTSL
+233 K
-248 STRERTAAINEWV
+248 
-261 KRYPEYAGILDG
+261 G
-273 EQVSLSKLE
+273 
-282 SSYRALSKEIYA
+282 SKEEERKKVTELNRTYGETFGYYQTLSEWYDTLMKKSSDYIEVLVLEQKARKWLDKAVEESDKADKLKAEGVEAHRPWFGAGGKIHKFFGGGSTDQFGSDPALVAYNRKLKGIYDA
-294 NAVARNYADRIAD
+294 
-307 LSVRKEKEEIRRLNQ
+307 EEDAL
-322 KLTVARAEEDLK
+322 KRAEEFQDKAARIKEGTNINTVVSGSVEELENSIAEKRKALK
-334 KQEEDFSR
+334 KLTNKED
-342 KEQEGFGTATAKI
+342 
-355 DARKKVEASRR
+355 
-366 NVEEQKRIYNDIL
+366 Y
-379 GNLQA
+379 
-384 YENNIA
+384 
-390 AIEKRIKT
+390 
-398 ADLFPQPEEGTYDY
+398 
-412 WTAQKE
+412 
-418 RSEAVLKEIRSDI
+418 
-431 KRTLD
+431 
-436 EAAGEGRDLF
+436 EAAMKVIEAEEKKLETITGKKNKDGGRNA
-446 SLGID
+446 S
-451 KSTVEAYRKAT
+451 
-462 GELKT
+462 
-467 AEKELKAY
+467 
-475 ETKERRV
+475 
-482 PGRTPTDY
+482 DY
-490 QNELSDARLRAQ
+490 QDALSDARLRAQ

-571 RVIAGVQYMQ
+571 RVVAGVQYMQ
-581 EVYEEEKQFREKD
+581 DVYDEEKQFREKD

-657 ADVFGNLDT
+657 ADVFGNLDA

-723 EYAKAQESVQKA
+723 EYANAQETVQKA

-745 GKVITGVY
+745 GKVITGLY
-753 RDETGKLTTKLLT
+753 RDETGKLVTGLLT
-766 QEQAEKKLTEAQENR
+766 QEQAEKKLAEAQENR

-816 GVSEDEN
+816 GVSVDEN

-967 QREDISS
+967 QREGISS

-1033 ESEEAWLEVQE
+1033 ESEEAWQEVQE
-1044 TRKEAMTGISFENV
+1044 TRKEAMTGISFESV

-1087 MLNSMLSESYNERIK
+1087 MLNSMLSESYNGRLR

-1110 AMEEKTEWRTGWSG
+1110 AMEEKTEWRTGQG
-1124 LRRKRTQVVT
+1124 RRGRNRYKVTT
-1134 EAAGVLNQAEH
+1134 EAAGVLSQTEYDA
-1145 DMLKEAWD
+1145 LKDSWN
-1153 SIVSDALAQR
+1153 SIVSDALAER

-1171 WKGDG
+1171 WQGDPAS
-1176 TESQS
+1176 SQS
-1181 GRGGAFT
+1181 GRSGAFT
-1188 AMTQEQ
+1188 TMKQEQ

-1238 YCRYLEGINEIM
+1238 YCRYLESINEIM
-1250 EYFRNNGIKVS
+1250 EYFRNNGIEVS

>member
-11 DDKTLAGMKSVEGN
+11 DDRTLAGMKSAEGN
-25 LAALESFNR
+25 IAALESFNR

-46 LERQYKQ
+46 LERQYRQ

-72 GVIGSLK
+72 GVIGGLK

-92 NETPL
+92 GETPL

-102 APKLNQVKMTM
+102 APKLNQVRMTM

-148 RREYELMTAAGK
+148 RKEYELMTAAGK

-168 VASAMFS
+168 VAASLFS

-181 TLITLTV
+181 ALITLTV
-188 MYSKEIWASIKG
+188 VYGKEIGEWIKG
-200 LGGARDAT
+200 LFGGKNAMDELRESMRETYEVEKEANAT
-208 LELLSAE
+208 FVKSRF
-215 QEMALAR
+215 EMDR
-222 NKAQESIKKER
+222 VIKSVKEF
-233 AELELIYSKLRDTSL
+233 K
-248 STRERTAAINEWV
+248 
-261 KRYPEYAGILDG
+261 G
-273 EQVSLSKLE
+273 
-282 SSYRALSKEIYA
+282 SKEEERKKVTELNRTYGETFGYYQTLSEWYDTLMKKSSDYIEVLVLEQKARKWLDKAVEESDKADKLKAEGAESHRPWFGAGGKIHKFFGGGSTDQFGSDPASVAYNKMLKDIYDA
-294 NAVARNYADRIAD
+294 
-307 LSVRKEKEEIRRLNQ
+307 EEDAL
-322 KLTVARAEEDLK
+322 KRAEEFQDKAARIKEGTNINTVVSGSVEELENSIAEKRKALK
-334 KQEEDFSR
+334 KLTNKED
-342 KEQEGFGTATAKI
+342 
-355 DARKKVEASRR
+355 
-366 NVEEQKRIYNDIL
+366 Y
-379 GNLQA
+379 
-384 YENNIA
+384 
-390 AIEKRIKT
+390 
-398 ADLFPQPEEGTYDY
+398 
-412 WTAQKE
+412 
-418 RSEAVLKEIRSDI
+418 
-431 KRTLD
+431 
-436 EAAGEGRDLF
+436 EAAMKVIEAEEKKLETITGKKNKDGGRNA
-446 SLGID
+446 S
-451 KSTVEAYRKAT
+451 
-462 GELKT
+462 
-467 AEKELKAY
+467 
-475 ETKERRV
+475 
-482 PGRTPTDY
+482 DY
-490 QNELSDARLRAQ
+490 QDALSDARLRAQ

-571 RVIAGVQYMQ
+571 RVVAGVQYMQ
-581 EVYEEEKQFREKD
+581 DVYDEEKQFREKD

-657 ADVFGNLDT
+657 ADVFGNLDA

-723 EYAKAQESVQKA
+723 EYANAQGTVQKA
-735 QEDLNTVMAG
+735 QEDLNTVMTG
-745 GKVITGVY
+745 GKVITGLY
-753 RDETGKLTTKLLT
+753 RDETGKLVTGLLT

-816 GVSEDEN
+816 GVSVDEN

-967 QREDISS
+967 QREGISS

-1033 ESEEAWLEVQE
+1033 ESEEAWQEVQE
-1044 TRKEAMTGISFENV
+1044 TRKEAMTGISFESV

-1072 TADFADNFEKYMQKA
+1072 TADFADNFEKYMQRA
-1087 MLNSMLSESYNERIK
+1087 MLNSMLSESYNERLRK
-1102 EWYDSFAE
+1102 WYDSFAE
-1110 AMEEKTEWRTGWSG
+1110 AMEEKTEWRTGQG
-1124 LRRKRTQVVT
+1124 RRGRNRYKVTT
-1134 EAAGVLNQAEH
+1134 EAAGVLSQTEYDA
-1145 DMLKEAWD
+1145 LKESWD
-1153 SIVSDALAQR
+1153 SIVSDALAER

-1171 WKGDG
+1171 WQGDPAS
-1176 TESQS
+1176 SQS
-1181 GRGGAFT
+1181 GRNGAFT
-1188 AMTQEQ
+1188 TMTQEQ

-1238 YCRYLEGINEIM
+1238 YCRYLESINEIM
-1250 EYFRNNGIKVS
+1250 EYFRNNGIEVS

>member
-1 MQPIK
+1 
-6 LEIFL
+6 
-11 DDKTLAGMKSVEGN
+11 MKSAEGN
-25 LAALESFNR
+25 IAALESFNR

-46 LERQYKQ
+46 LERQYRQ

-72 GVIGSLK
+72 GVIGGLK

-92 NETPL
+92 GETPL

-102 APKLNQVKMTM
+102 APKLNQVRMTM

-148 RREYELMTAAGK
+148 RKEYELMTAAGK

-168 VASAMFS
+168 VAASLFS

-181 TLITLTV
+181 ALITLTV
-188 MYSKEIWASIKG
+188 VYGKEIGEWIKG
-200 LGGARDAT
+200 LFGGKNAMDELRESMRETYEVEKEANATFVKSRFEMDRVIKSVKEFKGSKEEERKKVTELNRTYGETFGYYQTLSEWYDTLMKKSSDYIEVLVLEQKARKWLDKAVEESDKADKLKAEGAESHRPWFGAGGKIHKFFGGGSTDQFGSDPASVVYNKKLKDIYDA
-208 LELLSAE
+208 EE
-215 QEMALAR
+215 DAL
-222 NKAQESIKKER
+222 KR
-233 AELELIYSKLRDTSL
+233 AEEFQDK
-248 STRERTAAINEWV
+248 AARIKEGTNINTV
-261 KRYPEYAGILDG
+261 
-273 EQVSLSKLE
+273 VSGSVEELE
-282 SSYRALSKEIYA
+282 SSIAEKRKALK
-294 NAVARNYADRIAD
+294 
-307 LSVRKEKEEIRRLNQ
+307 
-322 KLTVARAEEDLK
+322 KLTNKEDYEAAMKVIEAEEK
-334 KQEEDFSR
+334 KLETIT
-342 KEQEGFGTATAKI
+342 G
-355 DARKKVEASRR
+355 KKNKDGGRNAS
-366 NVEEQKRIYNDIL
+366 
-379 GNLQA
+379 
-384 YENNIA
+384 
-390 AIEKRIKT
+390 
-398 ADLFPQPEEGTYDY
+398 
-412 WTAQKE
+412 
-418 RSEAVLKEIRSDI
+418 
-431 KRTLD
+431 
-436 EAAGEGRDLF
+436 
-446 SLGID
+446 
-451 KSTVEAYRKAT
+451 
-462 GELKT
+462 
-467 AEKELKAY
+467 
-475 ETKERRV
+475 
-482 PGRTPTDY
+482 DY
-490 QNELSDARLRAQ
+490 QDALSDARLRAQ

-571 RVIAGVQYMQ
+571 RVVAGVQYMQ
-581 EVYEEEKQFREKD
+581 DVYDEEKQFREKD

-666 QSTEA
+666 QSTES

-723 EYAKAQESVQKA
+723 EYAKAQETVQKA

-745 GKVITGVY
+745 GKVITGQY
-753 RDETGKLTTKLLT
+753 RDETGKLVTGLLT

-816 GVSEDEN
+816 GVSVDEN

-967 QREDISS
+967 QREGISS

-1033 ESEEAWLEVQE
+1033 ESEEAWQEVQE
-1044 TRKEAMTGISFENV
+1044 TRKEAMTGISFESV

-1087 MLNSMLSESYNERIK
+1087 MLNSMLSESYNGRLR

-1110 AMEEKTEWRTGWSG
+1110 AMEEKTEWRTGQG
-1124 LRRKRTQVVT
+1124 RRGRNRYKVTT
-1134 EAAGVLNQAEH
+1134 EAAGVLSQTEYDA
-1145 DMLKEAWD
+1145 LKDSWN
-1153 SIVSDALAQR
+1153 SIVSDALAER

-1171 WKGDG
+1171 WQGDPAS
-1176 TESQS
+1176 SQS
-1181 GRGGAFT
+1181 GRSGAFT
-1188 AMTQEQ
+1188 TMTQEQ

-1230 VSIAENTA
+1230 VSIVENTA
-1238 YCRYLEGINEIM
+1238 YCRYLESINEIM
-1250 EYFRNNGIKVS
+1250 EYFRNNGIEVS

>member
-11 DDKTLAGMKSVEGN
+11 DDKTLAGMKSAEGN
-25 LAALESFNR
+25 IAALESFNR

-97 VAHDP
+97 VAQDP

-148 RREYELMTAAGK
+148 RKEYELMTAAGK

-168 VASAMFS
+168 VAASLFS

-181 TLITLTV
+181 ALITLTV
-188 MYSKEIWASIKG
+188 VYGKEIGEWIKG
-200 LGGARDAT
+200 LFGGKNAMDELRESMRETYEVEKEANAT
-208 LELLSAE
+208 FVKSRF
-215 QEMALAR
+215 EMDR
-222 NKAQESIKKER
+222 VIK
-233 AELELIYSKLRDTSL
+233 SV
-248 STRERTAAINEWV
+248 REF
-261 KRYPEYAGILDG
+261 KG
-273 EQVSLSKLE
+273 
-282 SSYRALSKEIYA
+282 SKEEERKKVTELNRTYGETFGYYQTLSEWYDTLMKKSSDYIEILVLEQKARKWLDKAVEESDKADKLKAEGVESHRPWFGAGGKIHKFFGGGSTDQFGSDPALVAYNKMLKDIYDA
-294 NAVARNYADRIAD
+294 
-307 LSVRKEKEEIRRLNQ
+307 EEDAL
-322 KLTVARAEEDLK
+322 KRAEEFQDKAARIKEGTNINTVVSGSVEELENSIAEKRKALK
-334 KQEEDFSR
+334 KLTNKED
-342 KEQEGFGTATAKI
+342 
-355 DARKKVEASRR
+355 
-366 NVEEQKRIYNDIL
+366 Y
-379 GNLQA
+379 
-384 YENNIA
+384 
-390 AIEKRIKT
+390 
-398 ADLFPQPEEGTYDY
+398 
-412 WTAQKE
+412 
-418 RSEAVLKEIRSDI
+418 
-431 KRTLD
+431 
-436 EAAGEGRDLF
+436 EAAMKVIEAEEKKLETITGKKNKDGGRNA
-446 SLGID
+446 S
-451 KSTVEAYRKAT
+451 
-462 GELKT
+462 
-467 AEKELKAY
+467 
-475 ETKERRV
+475 
-482 PGRTPTDY
+482 DY
-490 QNELSDARLRAQ
+490 QDALSDARLRAQ

-551 AGNPVAPGEADRI
+551 AGNPVAPGEAGRI

-723 EYAKAQESVQKA
+723 EYANAQETARQA

-745 GKVITGVY
+745 GKVITGLY
-753 RDETGKLTTKLLT
+753 RDETGKLVTELLT
-766 QEQAEKKLTEAQENR
+766 QEQAEKKLSEAQENR

-816 GVSEDEN
+816 GVSVDEN

-967 QREDISS
+967 QREGISS
-974 TAWEQA
+974 TAWEQV

-1033 ESEEAWLEVQE
+1033 ESEEAWQEVQE

-1110 AMEEKTEWRTGWSG
+1110 AMEEKTEWRTGQG
-1124 LRRKRTQVVT
+1124 RRGRSRYKVVT
-1134 EAAGVLNQAEH
+1134 EAAGVLNETEH

-1171 WKGDG
+1171 WQGDSAG
-1176 TESQS
+1176 SQS
-1181 GRGGAFT
+1181 GRSGAFT
-1188 AMTQEQ
+1188 TMTQEQ

>member
-1 MQPIK
+1 
-6 LEIFL
+6 
-11 DDKTLAGMKSVEGN
+11 MKSAEGN
-25 LAALESFNR
+25 IAALESFNR

-46 LERQYKQ
+46 LERQYRQ

-72 GVIGSLK
+72 GVIGGLK

-92 NETPL
+92 GETPL

-102 APKLNQVKMTM
+102 APKLNQVRMTM

-148 RREYELMTAAGK
+148 RKEYELMTAAGK

-168 VASAMFS
+168 VAASLFS

-181 TLITLTV
+181 ALITLTV
-188 MYSKEIWASIKG
+188 VYGKEIGEWIKG
-200 LGGARDAT
+200 LFGGKNAMDELRESMRETYEVEKEANAT
-208 LELLSAE
+208 FVKSRF
-215 QEMALAR
+215 EMDR
-222 NKAQESIKKER
+222 VIKSVKEF
-233 AELELIYSKLRDTSL
+233 K
-248 STRERTAAINEWV
+248 
-261 KRYPEYAGILDG
+261 G
-273 EQVSLSKLE
+273 
-282 SSYRALSKEIYA
+282 SKEEERKKVTELNRTYGETFGYYQTLSEWYDTLMKKSSDYIEVLVLEQKARKWLDKAVEESDKADKLKAEGAESHRPWFGAGGKIHKFFGGGSTDQFGSDPASVVYNKKLKDIYDA
-294 NAVARNYADRIAD
+294 
-307 LSVRKEKEEIRRLNQ
+307 EEDAL
-322 KLTVARAEEDLK
+322 KRAEEFQDKAARIKEGTNINTVVSGSVEELENSIAEKRKALK
-334 KQEEDFSR
+334 KLTNKED
-342 KEQEGFGTATAKI
+342 
-355 DARKKVEASRR
+355 
-366 NVEEQKRIYNDIL
+366 Y
-379 GNLQA
+379 
-384 YENNIA
+384 
-390 AIEKRIKT
+390 
-398 ADLFPQPEEGTYDY
+398 
-412 WTAQKE
+412 
-418 RSEAVLKEIRSDI
+418 
-431 KRTLD
+431 
-436 EAAGEGRDLF
+436 EAAMKVIEAEEKKLETITGKKNKDGGRNA
-446 SLGID
+446 S
-451 KSTVEAYRKAT
+451 
-462 GELKT
+462 
-467 AEKELKAY
+467 
-475 ETKERRV
+475 
-482 PGRTPTDY
+482 DY
-490 QNELSDARLRAQ
+490 QDALSDARLRAQ

-571 RVIAGVQYMQ
+571 RVVAGVQYMQ
-581 EVYEEEKQFREKD
+581 DVYDEEKQFREKD

-666 QSTEA
+666 QSTES

-723 EYAKAQESVQKA
+723 EYANAQETVQKA

-745 GKVITGVY
+745 GKVITGLY
-753 RDETGKLTTKLLT
+753 RDETGKLVTGLLT

-816 GVSEDEN
+816 GVSVDEN

-967 QREDISS
+967 QREGISS

-1033 ESEEAWLEVQE
+1033 ESEEAWQEVQE
-1044 TRKEAMTGISFENV
+1044 TRKEAMTGISFESV

-1087 MLNSMLSESYNERIK
+1087 MLNSMLSESYNGRLR

-1110 AMEEKTEWRTGWSG
+1110 AMEEKTEWRTGQG
-1124 LRRKRTQVVT
+1124 RRGRNRYKVTT
-1134 EAAGVLNQAEH
+1134 EAAGVLSQTEYDA
-1145 DMLKEAWD
+1145 LKDSWD
-1153 SIVSDALAQR
+1153 SIVSDALAER

-1171 WKGDG
+1171 WKGDPAS
-1176 TESQS
+1176 SQS
-1181 GRGGAFT
+1181 GRSGAFT

-1238 YCRYLEGINEIM
+1238 YCRYLESINEIM
-1250 EYFRNNGIKVS
+1250 EYFRNNGIEVS

>member
-11 DDKTLAGMKSVEGN
+11 DDRTLAGMKSAEGN
-25 LAALESFNR
+25 IAALESFNR

-46 LERQYKQ
+46 LERQYRQ

-72 GVIGSLK
+72 GVIGGLK

-92 NETPL
+92 GETPL

-102 APKLNQVKMTM
+102 APKLNQVRMTM

-148 RREYELMTAAGK
+148 RKEYELMTAAGK

-168 VASAMFS
+168 VAASLFS

-181 TLITLTV
+181 ALITLTV
-188 MYSKEIWASIKG
+188 VYRKEIGEWIKG
-200 LGGARDAT
+200 LFGGKNAMDELRESMRETYEVEKEANATFVKSRFEMDRVIKSVKEFKGSKEEERKKVTELNRTYGETFGYYQTLSEWYDTLMKKSSDYIEILVLEQKARKWLDKAVEESDKADKLKAEGVEAHRPWFGAGGKIHKFFGGGSTDQFGSDPALVAYNRKLKGIYDA
-208 LELLSAE
+208 EE
-215 QEMALAR
+215 DAL
-222 NKAQESIKKER
+222 KR
-233 AELELIYSKLRDTSL
+233 AEEFQDK
-248 STRERTAAINEWV
+248 AARIKEGTNINTV
-261 KRYPEYAGILDG
+261 
-273 EQVSLSKLE
+273 VSGSVEELE
-282 SSYRALSKEIYA
+282 SSIAEKRKALK
-294 NAVARNYADRIAD
+294 
-307 LSVRKEKEEIRRLNQ
+307 
-322 KLTVARAEEDLK
+322 KLTNKEDYEAAMKVIEAEEK
-334 KQEEDFSR
+334 KLETIT
-342 KEQEGFGTATAKI
+342 G
-355 DARKKVEASRR
+355 KKNKDGGRNAS
-366 NVEEQKRIYNDIL
+366 
-379 GNLQA
+379 
-384 YENNIA
+384 
-390 AIEKRIKT
+390 
-398 ADLFPQPEEGTYDY
+398 
-412 WTAQKE
+412 
-418 RSEAVLKEIRSDI
+418 
-431 KRTLD
+431 
-436 EAAGEGRDLF
+436 
-446 SLGID
+446 
-451 KSTVEAYRKAT
+451 
-462 GELKT
+462 
-467 AEKELKAY
+467 
-475 ETKERRV
+475 
-482 PGRTPTDY
+482 DY
-490 QNELSDARLRAQ
+490 QDALSDARLRAQ

-571 RVIAGVQYMQ
+571 RVVAGVQYMQ
-581 EVYEEEKQFREKD
+581 DVYDEEKQFREKD

-657 ADVFGNLDT
+657 ADVFGNLDA

-698 QDALTNIDLKL
+698 QDTLTNIDLKL

-723 EYAKAQESVQKA
+723 EYANAQGTVQKA

-745 GKVITGVY
+745 GKVITGLY
-753 RDETGKLTTKLLT
+753 RDETGKLVTGLLT

-816 GVSEDEN
+816 GVSVDEN

-967 QREDISS
+967 QREGISS

-1033 ESEEAWLEVQE
+1033 ESEEAWQEVQE
-1044 TRKEAMTGISFENV
+1044 TRKEAMTGISFESV

-1072 TADFADNFEKYMQKA
+1072 TADFADNFEKYMQRA
-1087 MLNSMLSESYNERIK
+1087 MLNSMLSESYNERLRK
-1102 EWYDSFAE
+1102 WYDSFAE
-1110 AMEEKTEWRTGWSG
+1110 AMEEKTEWRTGQG
-1124 LRRKRTQVVT
+1124 RRGRNRYKVTT
-1134 EAAGVLNQAEH
+1134 EAAGVLSQTEYDA
-1145 DMLKEAWD
+1145 LKESWD
-1153 SIVSDALAQR
+1153 SIVSDALAER

-1171 WKGDG
+1171 WQGDPAS
-1176 TESQS
+1176 SQS
-1181 GRGGAFT
+1181 GRNGAFT
-1188 AMTQEQ
+1188 TMTQEQ

-1238 YCRYLEGINEIM
+1238 YCRYLESINEIM
-1250 EYFRNNGIKVS
+1250 EYFRNNGIEVS

>member
-11 DDKTLAGMKSVEGN
+11 DDRTLAGMKSAEGN
-25 LAALESFNR
+25 IAALESFNR

-46 LERQYKQ
+46 LERQYRQ

-72 GVIGSLK
+72 GVIGGLK

-92 NETPL
+92 GETPL

-102 APKLNQVKMTM
+102 APKLNQVRMTM

-148 RREYELMTAAGK
+148 RKEYELMTAAGK

-168 VASAMFS
+168 VAASLFS

-181 TLITLTV
+181 ALITLTV
-188 MYSKEIWASIKG
+188 VYGKEIGEWIKG
-200 LGGARDAT
+200 LFGGKNAMDELRESMRETYEVEKEANATFVKSRFEMDRVIKSVKEFKGSKEEERKKVTELNRTYGETFGYYQTLSEWYDTLMKKSSDYIEVLVLEQKARKWLDKAVEESDKADKLKAEGAESHRPWFGAGGKIHKFFGGGSTDQFGSDPASVVYNKKLKDIYDA
-208 LELLSAE
+208 EE
-215 QEMALAR
+215 DAL
-222 NKAQESIKKER
+222 KR
-233 AELELIYSKLRDTSL
+233 AEEFQDK
-248 STRERTAAINEWV
+248 AARIKEGTNINTV
-261 KRYPEYAGILDG
+261 
-273 EQVSLSKLE
+273 VSGSVEELE
-282 SSYRALSKEIYA
+282 SSIAEKRKALK
-294 NAVARNYADRIAD
+294 
-307 LSVRKEKEEIRRLNQ
+307 
-322 KLTVARAEEDLK
+322 KLTNKEDYEAAMKVIEAEEK
-334 KQEEDFSR
+334 KQETIT
-342 KEQEGFGTATAKI
+342 G
-355 DARKKVEASRR
+355 KKNKDGGRNAS
-366 NVEEQKRIYNDIL
+366 
-379 GNLQA
+379 
-384 YENNIA
+384 
-390 AIEKRIKT
+390 
-398 ADLFPQPEEGTYDY
+398 
-412 WTAQKE
+412 
-418 RSEAVLKEIRSDI
+418 
-431 KRTLD
+431 
-436 EAAGEGRDLF
+436 
-446 SLGID
+446 
-451 KSTVEAYRKAT
+451 
-462 GELKT
+462 
-467 AEKELKAY
+467 
-475 ETKERRV
+475 
-482 PGRTPTDY
+482 DY
-490 QNELSDARLRAQ
+490 QDALSDARLRAQ

-571 RVIAGVQYMQ
+571 RVVAGVQYMQ
-581 EVYEEEKQFREKD
+581 DVYDEEKQFREKD

-666 QSTEA
+666 QSTES

-723 EYAKAQESVQKA
+723 EYAKAQETVQKA

-745 GKVITGVY
+745 GKVITGQY
-753 RDETGKLTTKLLT
+753 RDETGKLVTGLLT

-816 GVSEDEN
+816 GVSVDEN

-967 QREDISS
+967 QREGISS

-1033 ESEEAWLEVQE
+1033 ESEEAWQEVQE
-1044 TRKEAMTGISFENV
+1044 TRKEAMTGISFESV

-1072 TADFADNFEKYMQKA
+1072 TADFADNFEKYMQRA
-1087 MLNSMLSESYNERIK
+1087 MLNSMLSESYNERLRK
-1102 EWYDSFAE
+1102 WYDSFAE
-1110 AMEEKTEWRTGWSG
+1110 AMEEKTEWRTGQG
-1124 LRRKRTQVVT
+1124 RRGRNRYKVTT
-1134 EAAGVLNQAEH
+1134 EAAGVLSQTEYDA
-1145 DMLKEAWD
+1145 LKESWD
-1153 SIVSDALAQR
+1153 SIVSDALAER

-1171 WKGDG
+1171 WQGDPAS
-1176 TESQS
+1176 SQS
-1181 GRGGAFT
+1181 GRSGAFT
-1188 AMTQEQ
+1188 TMTQEQ

-1230 VSIAENTA
+1230 VSIVENTA
-1238 YCRYLEGINEIM
+1238 YCRYLESINEIM
-1250 EYFRNNGIKVS
+1250 EYFRNNGIEVS

>member
-11 DDKTLAGMKSVEGN
+11 DDRTLAGMKSAEGN
-25 LAALESFNR
+25 IAALESFNR

-46 LERQYKQ
+46 LERQYRQ

-72 GVIGSLK
+72 GVIGGLK

-92 NETPL
+92 GETPL

-102 APKLNQVKMTM
+102 APKLNQVRMTM

-148 RREYELMTAAGK
+148 RKDYELMTAAGK

-168 VASAMFS
+168 VAASLFS

-181 TLITLTV
+181 ALITLTV
-188 MYSKEIWASIKG
+188 VYRKEIGEWIKG
-200 LGGARDAT
+200 LFGGENAMDELRESMRETYEVEKEANATFVKSRFEMDRVIKSVKEFKGSKEEERKKVTELNRTYGETFGYYQTLSEWYDTLMKKSSDYIEILVLEQKARKWLDKAVEESDKADKLKAEGVEAHRPWFGAGGKIHKFFGGGSTDQFGSDPALVAYNRKLKGIYDA
-208 LELLSAE
+208 EE
-215 QEMALAR
+215 DAL
-222 NKAQESIKKER
+222 KR
-233 AELELIYSKLRDTSL
+233 AEEFQDK
-248 STRERTAAINEWV
+248 AARIKEGTNINTV
-261 KRYPEYAGILDG
+261 
-273 EQVSLSKLE
+273 VSGSVEELE
-282 SSYRALSKEIYA
+282 SSIAEKRKALK
-294 NAVARNYADRIAD
+294 
-307 LSVRKEKEEIRRLNQ
+307 
-322 KLTVARAEEDLK
+322 KLTNKEDYEAAMKVIEAEEK
-334 KQEEDFSR
+334 KLETIT
-342 KEQEGFGTATAKI
+342 G
-355 DARKKVEASRR
+355 KKNKDGGRNAS
-366 NVEEQKRIYNDIL
+366 
-379 GNLQA
+379 
-384 YENNIA
+384 
-390 AIEKRIKT
+390 
-398 ADLFPQPEEGTYDY
+398 
-412 WTAQKE
+412 
-418 RSEAVLKEIRSDI
+418 
-431 KRTLD
+431 
-436 EAAGEGRDLF
+436 
-446 SLGID
+446 
-451 KSTVEAYRKAT
+451 
-462 GELKT
+462 
-467 AEKELKAY
+467 
-475 ETKERRV
+475 
-482 PGRTPTDY
+482 DY
-490 QNELSDARLRAQ
+490 QDALSDARLRAQ

-571 RVIAGVQYMQ
+571 RVVAGVQYMQ
-581 EVYEEEKQFREKD
+581 DVYDEEKQFRERD

-657 ADVFGNLDT
+657 ADVFGNLDA

-723 EYAKAQESVQKA
+723 EYANAQGTVQKA

-745 GKVITGVY
+745 GKVITGLY
-753 RDETGKLTTKLLT
+753 RDETGKLVTGLLT

-816 GVSEDEN
+816 GVSVDEN

-923 SYKKAGELLQ
+923 SYKKAGESCSNRKNTP
-933 QQEEY
+933 
-938 AREMGKAYLNAGA
+938 AK
-951 SKGFLGIGSK
+951 
-961 ASHGTK
+961 
-967 QREDISS
+967 
-974 TAWEQA
+974 WE
-980 RRVLGSDF
+980 R
-988 SKVADGR
+988 
-995 MTGLFDLSYEKL
+995 
-1007 VELRDE
+1007 
-1013 ATGFWSELHEDTRK
+1013 H
-1027 YLEQII
+1027 I
-1033 ESEEAWLEVQE
+1033 
-1044 TRKEAMTGISFENV
+1044 
-1058 RSSFLDMLMDMDSS
+1058 
-1072 TADFADNFEKYMQKA
+1072 
-1087 MLNSMLSESYNERIK
+1087 
-1102 EWYDSFAE
+1102 
-1110 AMEEKTEWRTGWSG
+1110 
-1124 LRRKRTQVVT
+1124 
-1134 EAAGVLNQAEH
+1134 
-1145 DMLKEAWD
+1145 
-1153 SIVSDALAQR
+1153 
-1163 DAMKEIFG
+1163 
-1171 WKGDG
+1171 
-1176 TESQS
+1176 
-1181 GRGGAFT
+1181 
-1188 AMTQEQ
+1188 
-1194 GTLLE
+1194 
-1199 GLFTSL
+1199 
-1205 QDHASGM
+1205 
-1212 HKLLEE
+1212 
-1218 LAKSRKEDHDLL
+1218 
-1230 VSIAENTA
+1230 
-1238 YCRYLEGINEIM
+1238 
-1250 EYFRNNGIKVS
+1250 

>member
-11 DDKTLAGMKSVEGN
+11 DDRTLAGMKSAEDN
-25 LAALESFNR
+25 IAALESFNR

-46 LERQYKQ
+46 LERQYRQ

-72 GVIGSLK
+72 GVIGGLK

-92 NETPL
+92 GETPL

-102 APKLNQVKMTM
+102 APKLNQVRMTM

-148 RREYELMTAAGK
+148 RKDYELMTAAGK

-168 VASAMFS
+168 VAASLFS

-181 TLITLTV
+181 ALITLTV
-188 MYSKEIWASIKG
+188 VYRKEIGEWIKG
-200 LGGARDAT
+200 LFGGKNAMDELRESMRETYEVEKEANATFVKSRFEMDRVIKSVKEFKGSKEEERKKVTELNRTYGETFGYYQTLSEWYDTLMKKSSDYIEILVLEQKARKWLDKAVEESDKADKLKAEGVEAHRPWFGAGGKIHKFFGGGSTDQFGSDPALVAYNRKLKGIYDA
-208 LELLSAE
+208 EE
-215 QEMALAR
+215 DAL
-222 NKAQESIKKER
+222 KR
-233 AELELIYSKLRDTSL
+233 AEEFQDK
-248 STRERTAAINEWV
+248 AARIKEGTNINTV
-261 KRYPEYAGILDG
+261 
-273 EQVSLSKLE
+273 VSGSVEELE
-282 SSYRALSKEIYA
+282 SSIAEKRKALK
-294 NAVARNYADRIAD
+294 
-307 LSVRKEKEEIRRLNQ
+307 
-322 KLTVARAEEDLK
+322 KLTNKEDYEAAMKVIEAEEK
-334 KQEEDFSR
+334 KLETIT
-342 KEQEGFGTATAKI
+342 G
-355 DARKKVEASRR
+355 KKNKDGGRNAS
-366 NVEEQKRIYNDIL
+366 
-379 GNLQA
+379 
-384 YENNIA
+384 
-390 AIEKRIKT
+390 
-398 ADLFPQPEEGTYDY
+398 
-412 WTAQKE
+412 
-418 RSEAVLKEIRSDI
+418 
-431 KRTLD
+431 
-436 EAAGEGRDLF
+436 
-446 SLGID
+446 
-451 KSTVEAYRKAT
+451 
-462 GELKT
+462 
-467 AEKELKAY
+467 
-475 ETKERRV
+475 
-482 PGRTPTDY
+482 DY
-490 QNELSDARLRAQ
+490 QDALSDARLRAQ

-571 RVIAGVQYMQ
+571 RVVAGVQYMQ
-581 EVYEEEKQFREKD
+581 DVYDEEKQFREKD

-657 ADVFGNLDT
+657 ADVFGNLDA

-723 EYAKAQESVQKA
+723 EYANAQGTVQKA

-745 GKVITGVY
+745 GKVITGLY
-753 RDETGKLTTKLLT
+753 RDETGKLVTGLLT

-816 GVSEDEN
+816 GVSVDEN

-967 QREDISS
+967 QREGISS

-1033 ESEEAWLEVQE
+1033 ESEEAWQEVQE
-1044 TRKEAMTGISFENV
+1044 TRKEAMTGISFESV

-1072 TADFADNFEKYMQKA
+1072 TADFADNFEKYMQRA
-1087 MLNSMLSESYNERIK
+1087 MLNSMLSESYNERLRK
-1102 EWYDSFAE
+1102 WYDSFAE
-1110 AMEEKTEWRTGWSG
+1110 AMEEKTEWRTGQG
-1124 LRRKRTQVVT
+1124 RRGRNRYKVTT
-1134 EAAGVLNQAEH
+1134 EAAGVLSQTEYDA
-1145 DMLKEAWD
+1145 LKESWD
-1153 SIVSDALAQR
+1153 SIVSDALAER

-1171 WKGDG
+1171 WQGDPAS
-1176 TESQS
+1176 SQS
-1181 GRGGAFT
+1181 GRNGAFT
-1188 AMTQEQ
+1188 TMTQEQ

-1238 YCRYLEGINEIM
+1238 YCRYLESINEIM
-1250 EYFRNNGIKVS
+1250 EYFRNNGIEVS

>member
-1 MQPIK
+1 
-6 LEIFL
+6 
-11 DDKTLAGMKSVEGN
+11 MKSAEGN
-25 LAALESFNR
+25 IAALESFNR

-46 LERQYKQ
+46 LERQYRQ

-148 RREYELMTAAGK
+148 RKEYELMTAAGK

-168 VASAMFS
+168 VAASLFS

-181 TLITLTV
+181 ALITLTV
-188 MYSKEIWASIKG
+188 VYGKEIGEWIKG
-200 LGGARDAT
+200 LFGGKNAMDELRESMRETYEVEKEANAT
-208 LELLSAE
+208 FVKSRF
-215 QEMALAR
+215 EMDR
-222 NKAQESIKKER
+222 VIK
-233 AELELIYSKLRDTSL
+233 SV
-248 STRERTAAINEWV
+248 REF
-261 KRYPEYAGILDG
+261 KG
-273 EQVSLSKLE
+273 
-282 SSYRALSKEIYA
+282 SKEEERKKVTELNRTYGETFGYYQTLSEWYDTLMKKSSDYIEILVLEQKARKWLDKAVEESDKADKLKAEGVESHRPWFGAGGKIHKFFGGGSTDQFGSDPALVAYNKMLKDIYDA
-294 NAVARNYADRIAD
+294 
-307 LSVRKEKEEIRRLNQ
+307 EEDAL
-322 KLTVARAEEDLK
+322 KRAEEFQDKAARIKEGTNINTVVSGSVEELENSIAEKRKALK
-334 KQEEDFSR
+334 KLTNKED
-342 KEQEGFGTATAKI
+342 
-355 DARKKVEASRR
+355 
-366 NVEEQKRIYNDIL
+366 Y
-379 GNLQA
+379 
-384 YENNIA
+384 
-390 AIEKRIKT
+390 
-398 ADLFPQPEEGTYDY
+398 
-412 WTAQKE
+412 
-418 RSEAVLKEIRSDI
+418 
-431 KRTLD
+431 
-436 EAAGEGRDLF
+436 EAAMKVIEAEEKKLETITGKKNKDGGRNA
-446 SLGID
+446 S
-451 KSTVEAYRKAT
+451 
-462 GELKT
+462 
-467 AEKELKAY
+467 
-475 ETKERRV
+475 
-482 PGRTPTDY
+482 DY
-490 QNELSDARLRAQ
+490 QDALSDARLRAQ

-551 AGNPVAPGEADRI
+551 AGNPVAPGEAGRI

-723 EYAKAQESVQKA
+723 EYANAQETARQA

-745 GKVITGVY
+745 GKVITSLY
-753 RDETGKLTTKLLT
+753 RDETGKLVTELLT
-766 QEQAEKKLTEAQENR
+766 QEQAEKKLSEAQENR

-816 GVSEDEN
+816 GVSVDEN

-967 QREDISS
+967 QREGISS

-1033 ESEEAWLEVQE
+1033 ESEEAWQEVQE

-1110 AMEEKTEWRTGWSG
+1110 AMEEKTEWRTGQG
-1124 LRRKRTQVVT
+1124 RRGRSRYKVVT
-1134 EAAGVLNQAEH
+1134 EAAGVLNETEH

-1171 WKGDG
+1171 WQGDSAG
-1176 TESQS
+1176 SQS
-1181 GRGGAFT
+1181 GRSGAFT
-1188 AMTQEQ
+1188 TMTQEQ